1 MDQKRKMKRKYIR
14 LKTTLVF
21 IFIFLAVWCVIW
33 IINQSQERREKLK
46 ATYTAESTVSRV
58 ESQLSKY
65 LAESDLM
72 KQIVEKEY
80 DIDNEQFD
88 KLAELMQ
95 EDEDV
100 IEARELAED
109 GVVSRIY
116 PMEGN
121 EAAMGLDTLQN
132 PARKKEARLARLS
145 GEYTIAGPYELV
157 QGGTGA
163 LLFDP
168 AYITDQNG
176 EEKFWGFSILVM
188 NWDNFIQE
196 VELEKLEEAGYDYQI
211 WKKDLYTGEKIVID
225 ESENSNLNNSL
236 EVACSVPN
244 DTWYFEIVPENG
256 WITVS
261 QKVFGVIISI
271 ALAVMA
277 SVGYWQYKMRRYKDI
292 LHEEELEK
300 AAIEARMANE
310 AKTRFLFYMSHDI
323 RTPMNAIVG
332 FTALATTHIG
342 NTELVLDYLNKIHT
356 SSQHLLSLINDVLD
370 MSRIESGSVRIEY
383 TTVHLPDI
391 LHDLRTII
399 QGSVHSK
406 QQDLYIDTQDVIHE
420 DIITD
425 KLRLTQ
431 VLLNICSNAVKFTP
445 VGGMI
450 NIRVSEKPCRRD
462 GYITV
467 VFSVKDNGIGMS
479 REFRKHVFDSFSRE
493 HTVTENGIGGTG
505 LGMAI
510 TKNIVD
516 MMDGTIQVE
525 SETGKGT
532 EFTIMLECETSGE
545 TVKREPVPELKGAR
559 ALVVDDDAQ
568 TCMSVSRMLREIEM
582 TADWTTS
589 GKEAVLRAKEA
600 YEQNQEFKV
609 YIIDWLMPD
618 MNGIETVRRIR
629 MVVGKEY
636 PIIIL
641 TAYDWSDVEQEA
653 REAGVT
659 AFVSKPLFL
668 SELREVLMSQAQ
680 RELLKNEKQKDQA
693 KNRKSYAGKK
703 VLLVEDNELNREI
716 ATAIMKEM
724 GLEVDTAEDGTDAV
738 NIMSSAEG
746 RKYDLIFMDIQMPKM
761 DGYIATREIRTLN
774 NHKCANIPIIAMT
787 ANAFEEDRKKAVK
800 AGMNGHIA
808 KPISADVILENLDQ
822 IFEG

>member
-168 AYITDQNG
+168 AYITEQNG

-323 RTPMNAIVG
+323 RTPMNAIIG
-332 FTALATTHIG
+332 FADLLEKH
-342 NTELVLDYLNKIHT
+342 LDDKKRVIDYISKIKH
-356 SSQHLLSLINDVLD
+356 SSSFLLSLINYVLE
-370 MSRIESGSVRIEY
+370 MARIESGKATLKTETGDLKNLVNTLNDVFEPSIEEKKLQY
-383 TTVHLPDI
+383 TCNLKVENPYVHCDKTKLREI
-391 LHDLRTII
+391 LLNVISNSIKYTPEG
-399 QGSVHSK
+399 GSVTVDITEEGHDAEKKVSF
-406 QQDLYIDTQDVIHE
+406 YRFTIEDT
-420 DIITD
+420 
-425 KLRLTQ
+425 
-431 VLLNICSNAVKFTP
+431 
-445 VGGMI
+445 
-450 NIRVSEKPCRRD
+450 
-462 GYITV
+462 
-467 VFSVKDNGIGMS
+467 GIGMS
-479 REFRKHVFDSFSRE
+479 KEYLPHIFEEFSRE
-493 HTVTENGIGGTG
+493 NTSTESKVIGTG
-505 LGMAI
+505 LGLP
-510 TKNIVD
+510 IVKSLVD
-516 MMDGTIQVE
+516 LMGGTIEVS
-525 SETGKGT
+525 SEVTVGT
-532 EFTIMLECETSGE
+532 KT
-545 TVKREPVPELKGAR
+545 
-559 ALVVDDDAQ
+559 
-568 TCMSVSRMLREIEM
+568 
-582 TADWTTS
+582 
-589 GKEAVLRAKEA
+589 
-600 YEQNQEFKV
+600 
-609 YIIDWLMPD
+609 
-618 MNGIETVRRIR
+618 
-629 MVVGKEY
+629 
-636 PIIIL
+636 IIIL
-641 TAYDWSDVEQEA
+641 PFLVSEEECKNAVQEQQES
-653 REAGVT
+653 T
-659 AFVSKPLFL
+659 K
-668 SELREVLMSQAQ
+668 
-680 RELLKNEKQKDQA
+680 LLTLLI
-693 KNRKSYAGKK
+693 GKRI
-703 VLLVEDNELNREI
+703 LLAEDNELNAEI
-716 ATAIMKEM
+716 AITILEEE
-724 GLEVDTAEDGTDAV
+724 GLKVEWAEDGIKCLEMLKKVPEDY
-738 NIMSSAEG
+738 
-746 RKYDLIFMDIQMPKM
+746 YDMILMDIQMPNM
-761 DGYIATREIRTLN
+761 DGYRTTEEIRSLPD
-774 NHKCANIPIIAMT
+774 KRAQIPIVAMT
-787 ANAFEEDRKKAVK
+787 ANVFDEDKKKAYE
-800 AGMNGHIA
+800 AGMNGYIA
-808 KPISADVILENLDQ
+808 KPIDTKAIFSTLGEILQEKSEN
-822 IFEG
+822 

>member
-168 AYITDQNG
+168 AYITEQNG

-236 EVACSVPN
+236 EVACRVPH

-323 RTPMNAIVG
+323 RTPMNAIIG
-332 FTALATTHIG
+332 FADLLEKH
-342 NTELVLDYLNKIHT
+342 LDDKKRVIDYISKIKH
-356 SSQHLLSLINDVLD
+356 SSSFLLSLINYVLE
-370 MSRIESGSVRIEY
+370 MARIESGKATLKTETGDLKNLVNTLNDVFEPSIEEKKLQY
-383 TTVHLPDI
+383 TCNLKVENPYVHCDKTKLREI
-391 LHDLRTII
+391 LLNVISNSIKYTPEG
-399 QGSVHSK
+399 GSVTVDITEEGHDAEKKVSF
-406 QQDLYIDTQDVIHE
+406 YRFTIEDT
-420 DIITD
+420 
-425 KLRLTQ
+425 
-431 VLLNICSNAVKFTP
+431 
-445 VGGMI
+445 
-450 NIRVSEKPCRRD
+450 
-462 GYITV
+462 
-467 VFSVKDNGIGMS
+467 GIGMS
-479 REFRKHVFDSFSRE
+479 KEYLPHIFEEFSRE
-493 HTVTENGIGGTG
+493 NTSTESKVIGTG
-505 LGMAI
+505 LGLP
-510 TKNIVD
+510 IVKSLVD
-516 MMDGTIQVE
+516 LMGGTIEVS
-525 SETGKGT
+525 SEVTVGT
-532 EFTIMLECETSGE
+532 KT
-545 TVKREPVPELKGAR
+545 
-559 ALVVDDDAQ
+559 
-568 TCMSVSRMLREIEM
+568 
-582 TADWTTS
+582 
-589 GKEAVLRAKEA
+589 
-600 YEQNQEFKV
+600 
-609 YIIDWLMPD
+609 
-618 MNGIETVRRIR
+618 
-629 MVVGKEY
+629 
-636 PIIIL
+636 IIIL
-641 TAYDWSDVEQEA
+641 PFLVSEEECKNAVQEQQES
-653 REAGVT
+653 T
-659 AFVSKPLFL
+659 KLL
-668 SELREVLMSQAQ
+668 TLLMGK
-680 RELLKNEKQKDQA
+680 RILLA
-693 KNRKSYAGKK
+693 
-703 VLLVEDNELNREI
+703 EDNELNAEI
-716 ATAIMKEM
+716 AITILEEE
-724 GLEVDTAEDGTDAV
+724 GLKVEWAEDGIKCLEMLKKVPEDY
-738 NIMSSAEG
+738 
-746 RKYDLIFMDIQMPKM
+746 YDMILMDIQMPNM
-761 DGYIATREIRTLN
+761 DGYRTTEEIRSLPD
-774 NHKCANIPIIAMT
+774 KRAQIPIVAMT
-787 ANAFEEDRKKAVK
+787 ANVFDEDKKKAYE
-800 AGMNGHIA
+800 AGMNGYIA
-808 KPISADVILENLDQ
+808 KPIDTKAIFSTLGEILQEKSEN
-822 IFEG
+822 

>member
-196 VELEKLEEAGYDYQI
+196 VELEKLEEAGYGYQI
-211 WKKDLYTGEKIVID
+211 WKKDLYTGEKIIID

-323 RTPMNAIVG
+323 RTPMNAIIG
-332 FTALATTHIG
+332 FADLLEKH
-342 NTELVLDYLNKIHT
+342 LDDKKRVIDYISKIKH
-356 SSQHLLSLINDVLD
+356 SSSFLLSLINYVLE
-370 MSRIESGSVRIEY
+370 MARIESGKATLKTETGDLKNLVNTLNDVFEPSIEEKKLQY
-383 TTVHLPDI
+383 TCNLKVENPYVHCDKTKLREI
-391 LHDLRTII
+391 LLNVISNSIKYTPEG
-399 QGSVHSK
+399 GSVTVDITEEGHDAEKKVSF
-406 QQDLYIDTQDVIHE
+406 YRFTIEDT
-420 DIITD
+420 
-425 KLRLTQ
+425 
-431 VLLNICSNAVKFTP
+431 
-445 VGGMI
+445 
-450 NIRVSEKPCRRD
+450 
-462 GYITV
+462 
-467 VFSVKDNGIGMS
+467 GIGMS
-479 REFRKHVFDSFSRE
+479 KEYLPHIFEEFSRE
-493 HTVTENGIGGTG
+493 NTSTESKVIGTG
-505 LGMAI
+505 LGLP
-510 TKNIVD
+510 IVKSLVD
-516 MMDGTIQVE
+516 LMGGTIEVS
-525 SETGKGT
+525 SEVAVGT
-532 EFTIMLECETSGE
+532 KT
-545 TVKREPVPELKGAR
+545 
-559 ALVVDDDAQ
+559 
-568 TCMSVSRMLREIEM
+568 
-582 TADWTTS
+582 
-589 GKEAVLRAKEA
+589 
-600 YEQNQEFKV
+600 
-609 YIIDWLMPD
+609 
-618 MNGIETVRRIR
+618 
-629 MVVGKEY
+629 
-636 PIIIL
+636 IIIL
-641 TAYDWSDVEQEA
+641 PFLVSEEECKNAVQEQQES
-653 REAGVT
+653 T
-659 AFVSKPLFL
+659 KLL
-668 SELREVLMSQAQ
+668 TLLMGK
-680 RELLKNEKQKDQA
+680 RILLA
-693 KNRKSYAGKK
+693 
-703 VLLVEDNELNREI
+703 EDNELNAEI
-716 ATAIMKEM
+716 AITILEEE
-724 GLEVDTAEDGTDAV
+724 GLKVEWAEDGIKCLEMLKKVPEDY
-738 NIMSSAEG
+738 
-746 RKYDLIFMDIQMPKM
+746 YDMILMDIQMPNM
-761 DGYIATREIRTLN
+761 DGYRTTEEIRSLPD
-774 NHKCANIPIIAMT
+774 KRAQIPIVAMT
-787 ANAFEEDRKKAVK
+787 ANVFDEDKKKAYE
-800 AGMNGHIA
+800 AGMNGYIA
-808 KPISADVILENLDQ
+808 KPIDTKAIFSTLGEILQEKSEN
-822 IFEG
+822 

>member
-1 MDQKRKMKRKYIR
+1 MDQKRNMKRKYIR

-72 KQIVEKEY
+72 KRIVEKEY

-88 KLAELMQ
+88 RLAELMQ

-121 EAAMGLDTLQN
+121 EVAMGLDMLQN

-277 SVGYWQYKMRRYKDI
+277 SGGYWQYKMRRYKDI

-323 RTPMNAIVG
+323 RTPMNAIIG
-332 FTALATTHIG
+332 FADLLEKH
-342 NTELVLDYLNKIHT
+342 LDDKKRVIDYISKIKH
-356 SSQHLLSLINDVLD
+356 SSSFLLSLINYVLE
-370 MSRIESGSVRIEY
+370 MARIESGKATLKTETGDLKNLVNTLNDVFEPSIEEKKLQY
-383 TTVHLPDI
+383 TCNLKVENPYVHCDKTKLREI
-391 LHDLRTII
+391 LLNVISNSIKYTPEG
-399 QGSVHSK
+399 GSVTVDITEEGHDAEKKVSF
-406 QQDLYIDTQDVIHE
+406 YRFTIEDT
-420 DIITD
+420 
-425 KLRLTQ
+425 
-431 VLLNICSNAVKFTP
+431 
-445 VGGMI
+445 
-450 NIRVSEKPCRRD
+450 
-462 GYITV
+462 
-467 VFSVKDNGIGMS
+467 GIGMS
-479 REFRKHVFDSFSRE
+479 KEYLPHIFEEFSRE
-493 HTVTENGIGGTG
+493 NTSTESKVIGTG
-505 LGMAI
+505 LGLP
-510 TKNIVD
+510 IVKSLVD
-516 MMDGTIQVE
+516 LMGGTIEVS
-525 SETGKGT
+525 SEVAVGT
-532 EFTIMLECETSGE
+532 KT
-545 TVKREPVPELKGAR
+545 
-559 ALVVDDDAQ
+559 
-568 TCMSVSRMLREIEM
+568 
-582 TADWTTS
+582 
-589 GKEAVLRAKEA
+589 
-600 YEQNQEFKV
+600 
-609 YIIDWLMPD
+609 
-618 MNGIETVRRIR
+618 
-629 MVVGKEY
+629 
-636 PIIIL
+636 IIIL
-641 TAYDWSDVEQEA
+641 PFLVSEEEYKDAVQEQQESTKLLA
-653 REAGVT
+653 
-659 AFVSKPLFL
+659 L
-668 SELREVLMSQAQ
+668 LMGK
-680 RELLKNEKQKDQA
+680 RILLA
-693 KNRKSYAGKK
+693 
-703 VLLVEDNELNREI
+703 EDNELNAEI
-716 ATAIMKEM
+716 AFTILEEE
-724 GLEVDTAEDGTDAV
+724 GLKVEWAEDGIKCLEMIKKVPEDY
-738 NIMSSAEG
+738 
-746 RKYDLIFMDIQMPKM
+746 YDMILMDIQMPNM
-761 DGYIATREIRTLN
+761 DGYRTTEEIRSLPD
-774 NHKCANIPIIAMT
+774 KRAQIPIVAMT
-787 ANAFEEDRKKAVK
+787 ANVFDEDKKKAYE
-800 AGMNGHIA
+800 AGMNGYIA
-808 KPISADVILENLDQ
+808 KPIDTKAIFSTLGEILQEKSEN
-822 IFEG
+822 

>member
-72 KQIVEKEY
+72 KRIVEKEY

-121 EAAMGLDTLQN
+121 EAAMGLDMLQN

-323 RTPMNAIVG
+323 RTPMNAIIG
-332 FTALATTHIG
+332 FADLLEKH
-342 NTELVLDYLNKIHT
+342 LDDKKRVIDYISKIKH
-356 SSQHLLSLINDVLD
+356 SSSFLLSLINYVLE
-370 MSRIESGSVRIEY
+370 MARIESGKATLKTETGDLKNLVNTLNDVFEPSIEEKKLQY
-383 TTVHLPDI
+383 TCNLKVENPYVHCDKTKLREI
-391 LHDLRTII
+391 LLNVISNSIKYTPEG
-399 QGSVHSK
+399 GSVTVDITEEGHDAEKKVSF
-406 QQDLYIDTQDVIHE
+406 YRFTIEDT
-420 DIITD
+420 
-425 KLRLTQ
+425 
-431 VLLNICSNAVKFTP
+431 
-445 VGGMI
+445 
-450 NIRVSEKPCRRD
+450 
-462 GYITV
+462 
-467 VFSVKDNGIGMS
+467 GIGMS
-479 REFRKHVFDSFSRE
+479 KEYLPHIFEEFSRE
-493 HTVTENGIGGTG
+493 NTSTESKVIGTG
-505 LGMAI
+505 LGLP
-510 TKNIVD
+510 IVKSLVD
-516 MMDGTIQVE
+516 LMGGTIEVS
-525 SETGKGT
+525 SEVAVGT
-532 EFTIMLECETSGE
+532 KT
-545 TVKREPVPELKGAR
+545 
-559 ALVVDDDAQ
+559 
-568 TCMSVSRMLREIEM
+568 
-582 TADWTTS
+582 
-589 GKEAVLRAKEA
+589 
-600 YEQNQEFKV
+600 
-609 YIIDWLMPD
+609 
-618 MNGIETVRRIR
+618 
-629 MVVGKEY
+629 
-636 PIIIL
+636 IIIL
-641 TAYDWSDVEQEA
+641 PFLVSEEECKDAVQEQQESMKLLA
-653 REAGVT
+653 
-659 AFVSKPLFL
+659 L
-668 SELREVLMSQAQ
+668 LMGK
-680 RELLKNEKQKDQA
+680 RILLA
-693 KNRKSYAGKK
+693 
-703 VLLVEDNELNREI
+703 EDNELNAEI
-716 ATAIMKEM
+716 AITILEEE
-724 GLEVDTAEDGTDAV
+724 GLKVEWAEDGIKCLEMLKKVPEDY
-738 NIMSSAEG
+738 
-746 RKYDLIFMDIQMPKM
+746 YDMILMDIQMPNM
-761 DGYIATREIRTLN
+761 DGYRTTEEIKSLPDKR
-774 NHKCANIPIIAMT
+774 AQIPIVAMT
-787 ANAFEEDRKKAVK
+787 ANVFDEDKKKAYE
-800 AGMNGHIA
+800 AGMNGYIA
-808 KPISADVILENLDQ
+808 KPIDTKAIFSTLGEILQEKSEN
-822 IFEG
+822 

>member
-168 AYITDQNG
+168 AYIMDQNG

-323 RTPMNAIVG
+323 RTPMNAIIG
-332 FTALATTHIG
+332 FADLLEKH
-342 NTELVLDYLNKIHT
+342 LDDKKRVIDYISKIKH
-356 SSQHLLSLINDVLD
+356 SSSFLLSLINYVLE
-370 MSRIESGSVRIEY
+370 MARIESGKATLKTETGDLKNLVNTLNDVFEPSIEEKKLQY
-383 TTVHLPDI
+383 TCNLKVENPYVHCDKTKLREI
-391 LHDLRTII
+391 LLNVISNSIKYTPEG
-399 QGSVHSK
+399 GSVTVDITEEGHDAEKKVSF
-406 QQDLYIDTQDVIHE
+406 YRFTIEDT
-420 DIITD
+420 
-425 KLRLTQ
+425 
-431 VLLNICSNAVKFTP
+431 
-445 VGGMI
+445 
-450 NIRVSEKPCRRD
+450 
-462 GYITV
+462 
-467 VFSVKDNGIGMS
+467 GIGMS
-479 REFRKHVFDSFSRE
+479 KEYLPHIFEEFSRE
-493 HTVTENGIGGTG
+493 NTSTESKVIGTG
-505 LGMAI
+505 LGLP
-510 TKNIVD
+510 IVKSLVD
-516 MMDGTIQVE
+516 LMGGTIEVS
-525 SETGKGT
+525 SEVTVGT
-532 EFTIMLECETSGE
+532 KT
-545 TVKREPVPELKGAR
+545 
-559 ALVVDDDAQ
+559 
-568 TCMSVSRMLREIEM
+568 
-582 TADWTTS
+582 
-589 GKEAVLRAKEA
+589 
-600 YEQNQEFKV
+600 
-609 YIIDWLMPD
+609 
-618 MNGIETVRRIR
+618 
-629 MVVGKEY
+629 
-636 PIIIL
+636 IIIL
-641 TAYDWSDVEQEA
+641 PFLVSEEECKNAVQEQQES
-653 REAGVT
+653 T
-659 AFVSKPLFL
+659 KLL
-668 SELREVLMSQAQ
+668 TLLMGK
-680 RELLKNEKQKDQA
+680 RILLA
-693 KNRKSYAGKK
+693 
-703 VLLVEDNELNREI
+703 EDNELNAEI
-716 ATAIMKEM
+716 AITILEEE
-724 GLEVDTAEDGTDAV
+724 GLKVEWAEDGIKCLEMLKKVPEDY
-738 NIMSSAEG
+738 
-746 RKYDLIFMDIQMPKM
+746 YDMILMDIQMPNM
-761 DGYIATREIRTLN
+761 DGYRTTEEIRSLPD
-774 NHKCANIPIIAMT
+774 KRAQIPIVAMT
-787 ANAFEEDRKKAVK
+787 ANVFDEDKKKAYE
-800 AGMNGHIA
+800 AGMNGYIA
-808 KPISADVILENLDQ
+808 KPIDTKAIFSTLGEILQEKSEN
-822 IFEG
+822 

>member
-121 EAAMGLDTLQN
+121 EAAMGLDMLQN

-196 VELEKLEEAGYDYQI
+196 VELEKLEEAGYGYQI
-211 WKKDLYTGEKIVID
+211 WKKDLYTGEKIIID

-323 RTPMNAIVG
+323 RTPMNAIIG
-332 FTALATTHIG
+332 FADLLEKH
-342 NTELVLDYLNKIHT
+342 LDDKKRVIDYISKIKH
-356 SSQHLLSLINDVLD
+356 SSSFLLSLINYVLE
-370 MSRIESGSVRIEY
+370 MARIESGKATLKTETGDLKNLVNTLNDVFEPSIEEKKLQY
-383 TTVHLPDI
+383 TCNLKVENPYVHCDKTKLREI
-391 LHDLRTII
+391 LLNVISNSIKYTPEG
-399 QGSVHSK
+399 GSVTVDITEEGHDAEKKVSF
-406 QQDLYIDTQDVIHE
+406 YRFTIEDT
-420 DIITD
+420 
-425 KLRLTQ
+425 
-431 VLLNICSNAVKFTP
+431 
-445 VGGMI
+445 
-450 NIRVSEKPCRRD
+450 
-462 GYITV
+462 
-467 VFSVKDNGIGMS
+467 GIGMS
-479 REFRKHVFDSFSRE
+479 KEYLPHIFEEFSRE
-493 HTVTENGIGGTG
+493 NTSTESKVIGTG
-505 LGMAI
+505 LGLP
-510 TKNIVD
+510 IVKSLVD
-516 MMDGTIQVE
+516 LMGGTIEVS
-525 SETGKGT
+525 SEVTVGT
-532 EFTIMLECETSGE
+532 KT
-545 TVKREPVPELKGAR
+545 
-559 ALVVDDDAQ
+559 
-568 TCMSVSRMLREIEM
+568 
-582 TADWTTS
+582 
-589 GKEAVLRAKEA
+589 
-600 YEQNQEFKV
+600 
-609 YIIDWLMPD
+609 
-618 MNGIETVRRIR
+618 
-629 MVVGKEY
+629 
-636 PIIIL
+636 IIIL
-641 TAYDWSDVEQEA
+641 PFLVSEEECKNAVQEQQES
-653 REAGVT
+653 T
-659 AFVSKPLFL
+659 KLL
-668 SELREVLMSQAQ
+668 TLLMGK
-680 RELLKNEKQKDQA
+680 RILLA
-693 KNRKSYAGKK
+693 
-703 VLLVEDNELNREI
+703 EDNELNAEI
-716 ATAIMKEM
+716 AITILEEE
-724 GLEVDTAEDGTDAV
+724 GLKVEWAEDGIKCLEMLKKVPEDY
-738 NIMSSAEG
+738 
-746 RKYDLIFMDIQMPKM
+746 YDMILMDIQMPNM
-761 DGYIATREIRTLN
+761 DGYRTTEEIRSLPD
-774 NHKCANIPIIAMT
+774 KRAQIPIVAMT
-787 ANAFEEDRKKAVK
+787 ANVFDEDKKKAYE
-800 AGMNGHIA
+800 AGMNGYIA
-808 KPISADVILENLDQ
+808 KPIDTKAIFSTLGEILQEKSEN
-822 IFEG
+822 

>member
-72 KQIVEKEY
+72 KRIVEKEY

-121 EAAMGLDTLQN
+121 EAAMGLDMLQN

-323 RTPMNAIVG
+323 RTPMNAIIG
-332 FTALATTHIG
+332 FADLLEKH
-342 NTELVLDYLNKIHT
+342 LDDKKRVIDYISKIKH
-356 SSQHLLSLINDVLD
+356 SSSFLLSLINYVLE
-370 MSRIESGSVRIEY
+370 MARIESGKATLKTETGDLKNLVNTLNDVFEPSIEEKKLQY
-383 TTVHLPDI
+383 TCNLKVENPYVHCDKTKLREI
-391 LHDLRTII
+391 LLNVISNSIKYTPEG
-399 QGSVHSK
+399 GSVTVDITEEGHDAEKKVSF
-406 QQDLYIDTQDVIHE
+406 YRFTIEDT
-420 DIITD
+420 
-425 KLRLTQ
+425 
-431 VLLNICSNAVKFTP
+431 
-445 VGGMI
+445 
-450 NIRVSEKPCRRD
+450 
-462 GYITV
+462 
-467 VFSVKDNGIGMS
+467 GIGMS
-479 REFRKHVFDSFSRE
+479 KEYLPHIFEEFSRE
-493 HTVTENGIGGTG
+493 NTSTESKVIGTG
-505 LGMAI
+505 LGLP
-510 TKNIVD
+510 IVKSLVD
-516 MMDGTIQVE
+516 LMGGTIEVS
-525 SETGKGT
+525 SEVAVGT
-532 EFTIMLECETSGE
+532 KT
-545 TVKREPVPELKGAR
+545 
-559 ALVVDDDAQ
+559 
-568 TCMSVSRMLREIEM
+568 
-582 TADWTTS
+582 
-589 GKEAVLRAKEA
+589 
-600 YEQNQEFKV
+600 
-609 YIIDWLMPD
+609 
-618 MNGIETVRRIR
+618 
-629 MVVGKEY
+629 
-636 PIIIL
+636 IIIL
-641 TAYDWSDVEQEA
+641 PFLVSEEECKDAVQEQQESTKLLA
-653 REAGVT
+653 
-659 AFVSKPLFL
+659 L
-668 SELREVLMSQAQ
+668 LMGK
-680 RELLKNEKQKDQA
+680 RILLA
-693 KNRKSYAGKK
+693 
-703 VLLVEDNELNREI
+703 EDNELNAEI
-716 ATAIMKEM
+716 AITILDEE
-724 GLEVDTAEDGTDAV
+724 GLKVEWAEDGIKCLEMLKKVPEDY
-738 NIMSSAEG
+738 
-746 RKYDLIFMDIQMPKM
+746 YDMILMDIQMPNM
-761 DGYIATREIRTLN
+761 DGYRTTEEIRSLPD
-774 NHKCANIPIIAMT
+774 KRAQIPIVAMT
-787 ANAFEEDRKKAVK
+787 ANVFDEDKKKAYE
-800 AGMNGHIA
+800 AGMNGYIA
-808 KPISADVILENLDQ
+808 KPIDTKAIFSTLGEILQEKSEN
-822 IFEG
+822 

>member
-323 RTPMNAIVG
+323 RTPMNAIIG
-332 FTALATTHIG
+332 FADLLEKH
-342 NTELVLDYLNKIHT
+342 LDDKKRVIDYISKIKH
-356 SSQHLLSLINDVLD
+356 SSSFLLSLINYVLE
-370 MSRIESGSVRIEY
+370 MARIESGKATLKTETGDLKNLVNTLNDVFEPSIEEKKLQY
-383 TTVHLPDI
+383 TCNLKVENPYVHCDKTKLREI
-391 LHDLRTII
+391 LLNVISNSIKYTPEG
-399 QGSVHSK
+399 GSVTVDITEEGHDAEKKVSF
-406 QQDLYIDTQDVIHE
+406 YRFTIEDT
-420 DIITD
+420 
-425 KLRLTQ
+425 
-431 VLLNICSNAVKFTP
+431 
-445 VGGMI
+445 
-450 NIRVSEKPCRRD
+450 
-462 GYITV
+462 
-467 VFSVKDNGIGMS
+467 GIGMS
-479 REFRKHVFDSFSRE
+479 KEYLPHIFEEFSRE
-493 HTVTENGIGGTG
+493 NTSTESKVIGTG
-505 LGMAI
+505 LGLP
-510 TKNIVD
+510 IVKSLVD
-516 MMDGTIQVE
+516 LMGGTIEVS
-525 SETGKGT
+525 SEVTVGT
-532 EFTIMLECETSGE
+532 KT
-545 TVKREPVPELKGAR
+545 
-559 ALVVDDDAQ
+559 
-568 TCMSVSRMLREIEM
+568 
-582 TADWTTS
+582 
-589 GKEAVLRAKEA
+589 
-600 YEQNQEFKV
+600 
-609 YIIDWLMPD
+609 
-618 MNGIETVRRIR
+618 
-629 MVVGKEY
+629 
-636 PIIIL
+636 IIIL
-641 TAYDWSDVEQEA
+641 PFLVSEEECKDAVQEQQESMKLLA
-653 REAGVT
+653 
-659 AFVSKPLFL
+659 L
-668 SELREVLMSQAQ
+668 LMGK
-680 RELLKNEKQKDQA
+680 RILLA
-693 KNRKSYAGKK
+693 
-703 VLLVEDNELNREI
+703 EDNELNAEI
-716 ATAIMKEM
+716 AITILEEE
-724 GLEVDTAEDGTDAV
+724 GLKVEWAEDGIKCLEMLKKVPEDY
-738 NIMSSAEG
+738 
-746 RKYDLIFMDIQMPKM
+746 YDMILMDIQMPNM
-761 DGYIATREIRTLN
+761 DGYRTTEEIKSLPDKR
-774 NHKCANIPIIAMT
+774 AQIPIVAMT
-787 ANAFEEDRKKAVK
+787 ANVFDEDKKKAYE
-800 AGMNGHIA
+800 AGMNGYIA
-808 KPISADVILENLDQ
+808 KPIDTKAIFSTLGEILQEKSEN
-822 IFEG
+822 

>member
-72 KQIVEKEY
+72 KRIVEKEY

-121 EAAMGLDTLQN
+121 EAAMGLDMLQN

-292 LHEEELEK
+292 LHEEKLEK

-323 RTPMNAIVG
+323 RTPMNAIIG
-332 FTALATTHIG
+332 FADLLEKH
-342 NTELVLDYLNKIHT
+342 LDDKKRVIDYISKIKH
-356 SSQHLLSLINDVLD
+356 SSSFLLSLINYVLE
-370 MSRIESGSVRIEY
+370 MARIESGKATLKTETGDLKNLVNTLNDVFEPSIEEKKLQY
-383 TTVHLPDI
+383 TCNLKVENPYVHCDKTKLREI
-391 LHDLRTII
+391 LLNVISNSIKYTPEG
-399 QGSVHSK
+399 GSVTVDITEEGHDAEKKVSF
-406 QQDLYIDTQDVIHE
+406 YRFTIEDT
-420 DIITD
+420 
-425 KLRLTQ
+425 
-431 VLLNICSNAVKFTP
+431 
-445 VGGMI
+445 
-450 NIRVSEKPCRRD
+450 
-462 GYITV
+462 
-467 VFSVKDNGIGMS
+467 GIGMS
-479 REFRKHVFDSFSRE
+479 KEYLPHIFEEFSRE
-493 HTVTENGIGGTG
+493 NTSTESKVIGTG
-505 LGMAI
+505 LGLP
-510 TKNIVD
+510 IVKSLVD
-516 MMDGTIQVE
+516 LMGGTIEVS
-525 SETGKGT
+525 SEVTVGT
-532 EFTIMLECETSGE
+532 KT
-545 TVKREPVPELKGAR
+545 
-559 ALVVDDDAQ
+559 
-568 TCMSVSRMLREIEM
+568 
-582 TADWTTS
+582 
-589 GKEAVLRAKEA
+589 
-600 YEQNQEFKV
+600 
-609 YIIDWLMPD
+609 
-618 MNGIETVRRIR
+618 
-629 MVVGKEY
+629 
-636 PIIIL
+636 IIIL
-641 TAYDWSDVEQEA
+641 PFLVSEEECKDAVQEQQESTKLLA
-653 REAGVT
+653 
-659 AFVSKPLFL
+659 L
-668 SELREVLMSQAQ
+668 LMGK
-680 RELLKNEKQKDQA
+680 RILLA
-693 KNRKSYAGKK
+693 
-703 VLLVEDNELNREI
+703 EDNELNAEI
-716 ATAIMKEM
+716 AITILEEE
-724 GLEVDTAEDGTDAV
+724 GLKVEWAEDGIKCLEMLKKVPEDY
-738 NIMSSAEG
+738 
-746 RKYDLIFMDIQMPKM
+746 YDMILMDIQMPNM
-761 DGYIATREIRTLN
+761 DGYRTTEEIRSLTD
-774 NHKCANIPIIAMT
+774 KRAQIPIVAMT
-787 ANAFEEDRKKAVK
+787 ANVFDEDKKKAYE
-800 AGMNGHIA
+800 AGMNGYIA
-808 KPISADVILENLDQ
+808 KPIDTKAIFSTLGEILQEKSEN
-822 IFEG
+822 

>member
-72 KQIVEKEY
+72 KRIVEKEY

-121 EAAMGLDTLQN
+121 EAAMGLDMLQN

-310 AKTRFLFYMSHDI
+310 AKTRFLFNMSHDI
-323 RTPMNAIVG
+323 RTPINAIIG
-332 FTALATTHIG
+332 FADLLEKH
-342 NTELVLDYLNKIHT
+342 LDDKKRVLDYISKIKH
-356 SSQHLLSLINDVLD
+356 SSSFLLSLINYVLE
-370 MSRIESGSVRIEY
+370 MARIESGKATLKTETGDLKNLVNTLNDVFEPSIEEKKLQY
-383 TTVHLPDI
+383 TCNLKVENPYVHCDKTKLREI
-391 LHDLRTII
+391 LLNVISNSIKYTPEG
-399 QGSVHSK
+399 GSVTVDITEEGHDAEKKVSF
-406 QQDLYIDTQDVIHE
+406 YRFTIEDT
-420 DIITD
+420 
-425 KLRLTQ
+425 
-431 VLLNICSNAVKFTP
+431 
-445 VGGMI
+445 
-450 NIRVSEKPCRRD
+450 
-462 GYITV
+462 
-467 VFSVKDNGIGMS
+467 GIGMS
-479 REFRKHVFDSFSRE
+479 KEYLPHIFEEFSRE
-493 HTVTENGIGGTG
+493 HTSTESKVIGTG
-505 LGMAI
+505 LGLP
-510 TKNIVD
+510 IVKSLVD
-516 MMDGTIQVE
+516 LMGGTIEVS
-525 SETGKGT
+525 SEVAVGT
-532 EFTIMLECETSGE
+532 KT
-545 TVKREPVPELKGAR
+545 
-559 ALVVDDDAQ
+559 
-568 TCMSVSRMLREIEM
+568 
-582 TADWTTS
+582 
-589 GKEAVLRAKEA
+589 
-600 YEQNQEFKV
+600 
-609 YIIDWLMPD
+609 
-618 MNGIETVRRIR
+618 
-629 MVVGKEY
+629 
-636 PIIIL
+636 IIIL
-641 TAYDWSDVEQEA
+641 PFLVSEEECKDAVQEQQESTKLLA
-653 REAGVT
+653 
-659 AFVSKPLFL
+659 L
-668 SELREVLMSQAQ
+668 LMGK
-680 RELLKNEKQKDQA
+680 RILLA
-693 KNRKSYAGKK
+693 
-703 VLLVEDNELNREI
+703 EDNELNAEI
-716 ATAIMKEM
+716 AITILEEE
-724 GLEVDTAEDGTDAV
+724 GLKVEWAEDGIKCLEMIKKVPEDY
-738 NIMSSAEG
+738 
-746 RKYDLIFMDIQMPKM
+746 YDMILMDIQMPNM
-761 DGYIATREIRTLN
+761 DGYRTTEEIRSLPD
-774 NHKCANIPIIAMT
+774 KRAQIPIVAMT
-787 ANAFEEDRKKAVK
+787 ANVFDEDKKKAYE
-800 AGMNGHIA
+800 AGMNGYIA
-808 KPISADVILENLDQ
+808 KPIDTKAIFSTLGEILQEKSEN
-822 IFEG
+822 

>member
-72 KQIVEKEY
+72 KRIVEKEY

-121 EAAMGLDTLQN
+121 EAAMGLDMFQN

-310 AKTRFLFYMSHDI
+310 AKTRFLFNMSHDI
-323 RTPMNAIVG
+323 RTPINAIIG
-332 FTALATTHIG
+332 FADLLEKH
-342 NTELVLDYLNKIHT
+342 LDDKKRVLDYISKIKH
-356 SSQHLLSLINDVLD
+356 SSSFLLSLINYVLE
-370 MSRIESGSVRIEY
+370 MARIESGKATLKTETGDLKNLVNTLNDVFEPSIEEKKLQY
-383 TTVHLPDI
+383 TCNLKVENPYVHCDKTKLREI
-391 LHDLRTII
+391 LLNVISNSIKYTPEG
-399 QGSVHSK
+399 GSVTVDITEEGHDAEKKVSF
-406 QQDLYIDTQDVIHE
+406 YRFTIEDT
-420 DIITD
+420 
-425 KLRLTQ
+425 
-431 VLLNICSNAVKFTP
+431 
-445 VGGMI
+445 
-450 NIRVSEKPCRRD
+450 
-462 GYITV
+462 
-467 VFSVKDNGIGMS
+467 GIGMS
-479 REFRKHVFDSFSRE
+479 KEYLPHIFEEFSRE
-493 HTVTENGIGGTG
+493 HTSTESKVIGTG
-505 LGMAI
+505 LGLP
-510 TKNIVD
+510 IVKSLVD
-516 MMDGTIQVE
+516 LMGGTIEVS
-525 SETGKGT
+525 SEVTVGT
-532 EFTIMLECETSGE
+532 KT
-545 TVKREPVPELKGAR
+545 
-559 ALVVDDDAQ
+559 
-568 TCMSVSRMLREIEM
+568 
-582 TADWTTS
+582 
-589 GKEAVLRAKEA
+589 
-600 YEQNQEFKV
+600 
-609 YIIDWLMPD
+609 
-618 MNGIETVRRIR
+618 
-629 MVVGKEY
+629 
-636 PIIIL
+636 IIIL
-641 TAYDWSDVEQEA
+641 PFLVSEEECKNAVQEQQESTKLLA
-653 REAGVT
+653 
-659 AFVSKPLFL
+659 L
-668 SELREVLMSQAQ
+668 LMGK
-680 RELLKNEKQKDQA
+680 RILLA
-693 KNRKSYAGKK
+693 
-703 VLLVEDNELNREI
+703 EDNELNAEI
-716 ATAIMKEM
+716 AITILEEE
-724 GLEVDTAEDGTDAV
+724 GLKVEWAEDGIKCLEMLKKVPEDY
-738 NIMSSAEG
+738 
-746 RKYDLIFMDIQMPKM
+746 YDMILMDIQMPNM
-761 DGYIATREIRTLN
+761 DGYRTTEEIRSLPD
-774 NHKCANIPIIAMT
+774 KRAQIPIVAMT
-787 ANAFEEDRKKAVK
+787 ANVFDEDKKKAYE
-800 AGMNGHIA
+800 AGMNGYIA
-808 KPISADVILENLDQ
+808 KPIDTKAIFSTLGEILQEKSEN
-822 IFEG
+822 

>member
-168 AYITDQNG
+168 AYITEQNG

-323 RTPMNAIVG
+323 RTPMNAIIG
-332 FTALATTHIG
+332 FADLLEKH
-342 NTELVLDYLNKIHT
+342 LDDKKRVIDYISKIKH
-356 SSQHLLSLINDVLD
+356 SSSFLLSLINYVLE
-370 MSRIESGSVRIEY
+370 MARIESGKATLKTETGDLKNLVNTLNDVFEPSIEEKKLQY
-383 TTVHLPDI
+383 TCNLKVENPYVNCDKTKLREI
-391 LHDLRTII
+391 LLNVISNSIKYTPEG
-399 QGSVHSK
+399 GSVTVDITEEGHDAEKKVSF
-406 QQDLYIDTQDVIHE
+406 YRFTIEDT
-420 DIITD
+420 
-425 KLRLTQ
+425 
-431 VLLNICSNAVKFTP
+431 
-445 VGGMI
+445 
-450 NIRVSEKPCRRD
+450 
-462 GYITV
+462 
-467 VFSVKDNGIGMS
+467 GIGMS
-479 REFRKHVFDSFSRE
+479 KEYLPHIFEEFSRE
-493 HTVTENGIGGTG
+493 NTSTESKVIGTG
-505 LGMAI
+505 LGLP
-510 TKNIVD
+510 IVKSLVD
-516 MMDGTIQVE
+516 LMGGTIEVS
-525 SETGKGT
+525 SEVTVGT
-532 EFTIMLECETSGE
+532 KT
-545 TVKREPVPELKGAR
+545 
-559 ALVVDDDAQ
+559 
-568 TCMSVSRMLREIEM
+568 
-582 TADWTTS
+582 
-589 GKEAVLRAKEA
+589 
-600 YEQNQEFKV
+600 
-609 YIIDWLMPD
+609 
-618 MNGIETVRRIR
+618 
-629 MVVGKEY
+629 
-636 PIIIL
+636 IIIL
-641 TAYDWSDVEQEA
+641 PFLVSEEECKNAVQEQQES
-653 REAGVT
+653 T
-659 AFVSKPLFL
+659 KLL
-668 SELREVLMSQAQ
+668 TLLMGK
-680 RELLKNEKQKDQA
+680 RILLA
-693 KNRKSYAGKK
+693 
-703 VLLVEDNELNREI
+703 EDNELNAEI
-716 ATAIMKEM
+716 AITILEEE
-724 GLEVDTAEDGTDAV
+724 GLKVEWAEDGIKCLEMLKKVPEDY
-738 NIMSSAEG
+738 
-746 RKYDLIFMDIQMPKM
+746 YDMILMDIQMPNM
-761 DGYIATREIRTLN
+761 DGYRTTEEIRSLPD
-774 NHKCANIPIIAMT
+774 KRAQIPIVAMT
-787 ANAFEEDRKKAVK
+787 ANVFDEDKKKAYE
-800 AGMNGHIA
+800 AGMNGYIA
-808 KPISADVILENLDQ
+808 KPIDTKAIFSTLGEILQEKSEN
-822 IFEG
+822 

>member
-72 KQIVEKEY
+72 KRIVEKEY

-121 EAAMGLDTLQN
+121 EAAMGLDMLQN

-323 RTPMNAIVG
+323 RTPMNAIIG
-332 FTALATTHIG
+332 FADLLEKH
-342 NTELVLDYLNKIHT
+342 LDDKKRVIDYISKIKH
-356 SSQHLLSLINDVLD
+356 SSSFLLSLINYVLE
-370 MSRIESGSVRIEY
+370 MARIESGKATLKTETGDLKNLVNTLNDVFEPSIEEKKLQY
-383 TTVHLPDI
+383 TCNLKVENPYVHCDKTKLREI
-391 LHDLRTII
+391 LLNVISNSIKYTPEG
-399 QGSVHSK
+399 GSVTVDITEEGHDAEKKVSF
-406 QQDLYIDTQDVIHE
+406 YRFTIEDT
-420 DIITD
+420 
-425 KLRLTQ
+425 
-431 VLLNICSNAVKFTP
+431 
-445 VGGMI
+445 
-450 NIRVSEKPCRRD
+450 
-462 GYITV
+462 
-467 VFSVKDNGIGMS
+467 GIGMS
-479 REFRKHVFDSFSRE
+479 KEYLPHIFEEFSRE
-493 HTVTENGIGGTG
+493 NTSTESKVIGTG
-505 LGMAI
+505 LGLP
-510 TKNIVD
+510 IVKSLVD
-516 MMDGTIQVE
+516 LMGGTIEVS
-525 SETGKGT
+525 SEVTVGT
-532 EFTIMLECETSGE
+532 KT
-545 TVKREPVPELKGAR
+545 
-559 ALVVDDDAQ
+559 
-568 TCMSVSRMLREIEM
+568 
-582 TADWTTS
+582 
-589 GKEAVLRAKEA
+589 
-600 YEQNQEFKV
+600 
-609 YIIDWLMPD
+609 
-618 MNGIETVRRIR
+618 
-629 MVVGKEY
+629 
-636 PIIIL
+636 IIIL
-641 TAYDWSDVEQEA
+641 PFLVSEEECKNAVQEQQES
-653 REAGVT
+653 T
-659 AFVSKPLFL
+659 KLL
-668 SELREVLMSQAQ
+668 TLLMGK
-680 RELLKNEKQKDQA
+680 RILLA
-693 KNRKSYAGKK
+693 
-703 VLLVEDNELNREI
+703 EDNELNAEI
-716 ATAIMKEM
+716 AITILEEE
-724 GLEVDTAEDGTDAV
+724 GLKVEWAEDGIKCLEMLKKVPEDY
-738 NIMSSAEG
+738 
-746 RKYDLIFMDIQMPKM
+746 YDMILMDIQMPNM
-761 DGYIATREIRTLN
+761 DGYRTTEEIRSLPD
-774 NHKCANIPIIAMT
+774 KRAQIPIVAMT
-787 ANAFEEDRKKAVK
+787 ANVFDEDKKKAYE
-800 AGMNGHIA
+800 AGMNGYIA
-808 KPISADVILENLDQ
+808 KPIDTKAIFSTLGEILQEKSEN
-822 IFEG
+822 

>member
-72 KQIVEKEY
+72 KRIVEKEY

-88 KLAELMQ
+88 RLAELMQ

-168 AYITDQNG
+168 AYITEQNG

-323 RTPMNAIVG
+323 RTPMNAIIG
-332 FTALATTHIG
+332 FADLLEKH
-342 NTELVLDYLNKIHT
+342 LDDKKRVIDYISKIKH
-356 SSQHLLSLINDVLD
+356 SSSFLLSLINYVLE
-370 MSRIESGSVRIEY
+370 MARIESGKATLKTETGDLKNLVNTLNDVFEPSIEEKKLQY
-383 TTVHLPDI
+383 TCNLKVENPYVHCDKTKLREI
-391 LHDLRTII
+391 LLNVISNSIKYTPEG
-399 QGSVHSK
+399 GSVTVDITEEGHDAEKKVSF
-406 QQDLYIDTQDVIHE
+406 YRFTIEDT
-420 DIITD
+420 
-425 KLRLTQ
+425 
-431 VLLNICSNAVKFTP
+431 
-445 VGGMI
+445 
-450 NIRVSEKPCRRD
+450 
-462 GYITV
+462 
-467 VFSVKDNGIGMS
+467 GIGMS
-479 REFRKHVFDSFSRE
+479 KEYLPHIFEEFSRE
-493 HTVTENGIGGTG
+493 NTSTESKVIGTG
-505 LGMAI
+505 LGLP
-510 TKNIVD
+510 IVKSLVD
-516 MMDGTIQVE
+516 LMGGTIEVS
-525 SETGKGT
+525 SEVAVGT
-532 EFTIMLECETSGE
+532 KT
-545 TVKREPVPELKGAR
+545 
-559 ALVVDDDAQ
+559 
-568 TCMSVSRMLREIEM
+568 
-582 TADWTTS
+582 
-589 GKEAVLRAKEA
+589 
-600 YEQNQEFKV
+600 
-609 YIIDWLMPD
+609 
-618 MNGIETVRRIR
+618 
-629 MVVGKEY
+629 
-636 PIIIL
+636 IIIL
-641 TAYDWSDVEQEA
+641 PFLVSEEECKDAVQEQQES
-653 REAGVT
+653 T
-659 AFVSKPLFL
+659 KLL
-668 SELREVLMSQAQ
+668 TLLMGK
-680 RELLKNEKQKDQA
+680 RILLA
-693 KNRKSYAGKK
+693 
-703 VLLVEDNELNREI
+703 EDNELNAEI
-716 ATAIMKEM
+716 AITILEEE
-724 GLEVDTAEDGTDAV
+724 GLKVEWAEDGIKCLEMLKKVPEDY
-738 NIMSSAEG
+738 
-746 RKYDLIFMDIQMPKM
+746 YDMILMDIQMPNM
-761 DGYIATREIRTLN
+761 DGYRTTEEIRSLPD
-774 NHKCANIPIIAMT
+774 KRAQIPIVAMT
-787 ANAFEEDRKKAVK
+787 ANVFDEDKKKAYE
-800 AGMNGHIA
+800 AGMNGYIA
-808 KPISADVILENLDQ
+808 KPIDTKAIFSTLGEILQEKSEN
-822 IFEG
+822 

>member
-72 KQIVEKEY
+72 KRIVEKEY

-121 EAAMGLDTLQN
+121 EAAMGLDMLQN

-310 AKTRFLFYMSHDI
+310 AKTRFLFNMSHDI
-323 RTPMNAIVG
+323 RTPINAIIG
-332 FTALATTHIG
+332 FADLLEKH
-342 NTELVLDYLNKIHT
+342 LDDKKRVLDYISKIKH
-356 SSQHLLSLINDVLD
+356 SSSFLLSLINYVLE
-370 MSRIESGSVRIEY
+370 MARIESGKATLKTETGDLKNLVNTLNDVFEPSIEEKKLQY
-383 TTVHLPDI
+383 TCNLKVENPYVHCDKTKLREI
-391 LHDLRTII
+391 LLNVISNSIKYTPEG
-399 QGSVHSK
+399 GSVTVDITEEGHDAEKKVSF
-406 QQDLYIDTQDVIHE
+406 YRFTIEDT
-420 DIITD
+420 
-425 KLRLTQ
+425 
-431 VLLNICSNAVKFTP
+431 
-445 VGGMI
+445 
-450 NIRVSEKPCRRD
+450 
-462 GYITV
+462 
-467 VFSVKDNGIGMS
+467 GIGMS
-479 REFRKHVFDSFSRE
+479 KEYLPHIFEEFSRE
-493 HTVTENGIGGTG
+493 NTSTESKVIGTG
-505 LGMAI
+505 LGLP
-510 TKNIVD
+510 IVKSLVD
-516 MMDGTIQVE
+516 LMGGTIEVS
-525 SETGKGT
+525 SEVAVGT
-532 EFTIMLECETSGE
+532 KT
-545 TVKREPVPELKGAR
+545 
-559 ALVVDDDAQ
+559 
-568 TCMSVSRMLREIEM
+568 
-582 TADWTTS
+582 
-589 GKEAVLRAKEA
+589 
-600 YEQNQEFKV
+600 
-609 YIIDWLMPD
+609 
-618 MNGIETVRRIR
+618 
-629 MVVGKEY
+629 
-636 PIIIL
+636 IIIL
-641 TAYDWSDVEQEA
+641 PFLVSEEECKDAVQEQQESTKLLA
-653 REAGVT
+653 
-659 AFVSKPLFL
+659 L
-668 SELREVLMSQAQ
+668 LMGK
-680 RELLKNEKQKDQA
+680 RILLA
-693 KNRKSYAGKK
+693 
-703 VLLVEDNELNREI
+703 EDNELNAEI
-716 ATAIMKEM
+716 AITILEEE
-724 GLEVDTAEDGTDAV
+724 GLKVEWAEDGIKCLEMIKKVPEDY
-738 NIMSSAEG
+738 
-746 RKYDLIFMDIQMPKM
+746 YDMILMDIQMPNM
-761 DGYIATREIRTLN
+761 DGYRTTEEIRSLPD
-774 NHKCANIPIIAMT
+774 KRAQIPIVAMT
-787 ANAFEEDRKKAVK
+787 ANVFDEDKKKAYE
-800 AGMNGHIA
+800 AGMNGYIA
-808 KPISADVILENLDQ
+808 KPIDTKAIFSTLGEILQEKSEN
-822 IFEG
+822 

>member
-80 DIDNEQFD
+80 DIDNEQID

-196 VELEKLEEAGYDYQI
+196 VELEKLEEAGYGYQI
-211 WKKDLYTGEKIVID
+211 WKKDLYTGEKIIID

-323 RTPMNAIVG
+323 RTPMNAIIG
-332 FTALATTHIG
+332 FADLLEKH
-342 NTELVLDYLNKIHT
+342 LDDKKRVIDYISKIKH
-356 SSQHLLSLINDVLD
+356 SSSFLLSLINYVLE
-370 MSRIESGSVRIEY
+370 MARIESGKATLKTETGDLKNLVNTLNDVFEPSIEEKKLQY
-383 TTVHLPDI
+383 TCNLKVENPYVHCDKTKLREI
-391 LHDLRTII
+391 LLNVISNSIKYTPEG
-399 QGSVHSK
+399 GSVTVDITEEGHDAEKKVSF
-406 QQDLYIDTQDVIHE
+406 YRFTIEDT
-420 DIITD
+420 
-425 KLRLTQ
+425 
-431 VLLNICSNAVKFTP
+431 
-445 VGGMI
+445 
-450 NIRVSEKPCRRD
+450 
-462 GYITV
+462 
-467 VFSVKDNGIGMS
+467 GIGMS
-479 REFRKHVFDSFSRE
+479 KEYLPHIFEEFSRE
-493 HTVTENGIGGTG
+493 NTSTESKVIGTG
-505 LGMAI
+505 LGLP
-510 TKNIVD
+510 IVKSLVD
-516 MMDGTIQVE
+516 LMGGTIEVS
-525 SETGKGT
+525 SEVTVGT
-532 EFTIMLECETSGE
+532 KT
-545 TVKREPVPELKGAR
+545 
-559 ALVVDDDAQ
+559 
-568 TCMSVSRMLREIEM
+568 
-582 TADWTTS
+582 
-589 GKEAVLRAKEA
+589 
-600 YEQNQEFKV
+600 
-609 YIIDWLMPD
+609 
-618 MNGIETVRRIR
+618 
-629 MVVGKEY
+629 
-636 PIIIL
+636 IIIL
-641 TAYDWSDVEQEA
+641 PFLVSEEECKNAVQEQQES
-653 REAGVT
+653 T
-659 AFVSKPLFL
+659 KLL
-668 SELREVLMSQAQ
+668 TLLMGK
-680 RELLKNEKQKDQA
+680 RILLA
-693 KNRKSYAGKK
+693 
-703 VLLVEDNELNREI
+703 EDNELNAEI
-716 ATAIMKEM
+716 AITILEEE
-724 GLEVDTAEDGTDAV
+724 GLKVEWAEDGIKCLEMLKKVPEDY
-738 NIMSSAEG
+738 
-746 RKYDLIFMDIQMPKM
+746 YDMILMDIQMPNM
-761 DGYIATREIRTLN
+761 DGYRTTEEIRSLPD
-774 NHKCANIPIIAMT
+774 KRAQIPIVAMT
-787 ANAFEEDRKKAVK
+787 ANVFDEDKKKAYE
-800 AGMNGHIA
+800 AGMNGYIA
-808 KPISADVILENLDQ
+808 KPIDTKAIFSTLGEILQEKSEN
-822 IFEG
+822 

>member
-72 KQIVEKEY
+72 KRIVEKEY

-323 RTPMNAIVG
+323 RTPMNAIIG
-332 FTALATTHIG
+332 FADLLEKH
-342 NTELVLDYLNKIHT
+342 LDDKKRVIDYISKIKH
-356 SSQHLLSLINDVLD
+356 SSSFLLSLINYVLE
-370 MSRIESGSVRIEY
+370 MARIESGKATLKTETGDLKNLVNTLNDVFEPSIEEKKLQY
-383 TTVHLPDI
+383 TCNLKVENPYVHCDKTKLREI
-391 LHDLRTII
+391 LLNVISNSIKYTPEG
-399 QGSVHSK
+399 GSVTVDITEEGHDAEKKVSF
-406 QQDLYIDTQDVIHE
+406 YRFTIEDT
-420 DIITD
+420 
-425 KLRLTQ
+425 
-431 VLLNICSNAVKFTP
+431 
-445 VGGMI
+445 
-450 NIRVSEKPCRRD
+450 
-462 GYITV
+462 
-467 VFSVKDNGIGMS
+467 GIGMS
-479 REFRKHVFDSFSRE
+479 KEYLPHIFEEFSRE
-493 HTVTENGIGGTG
+493 NTSTESKVIGTG
-505 LGMAI
+505 LGLP
-510 TKNIVD
+510 IVKSLVD
-516 MMDGTIQVE
+516 LMGGTIEVS
-525 SETGKGT
+525 SEVTVGT
-532 EFTIMLECETSGE
+532 KT
-545 TVKREPVPELKGAR
+545 
-559 ALVVDDDAQ
+559 
-568 TCMSVSRMLREIEM
+568 
-582 TADWTTS
+582 
-589 GKEAVLRAKEA
+589 
-600 YEQNQEFKV
+600 
-609 YIIDWLMPD
+609 
-618 MNGIETVRRIR
+618 
-629 MVVGKEY
+629 
-636 PIIIL
+636 IIIL
-641 TAYDWSDVEQEA
+641 PFLVSEEECKNAVQEQQES
-653 REAGVT
+653 T
-659 AFVSKPLFL
+659 K
-668 SELREVLMSQAQ
+668 
-680 RELLKNEKQKDQA
+680 LLTLLI
-693 KNRKSYAGKK
+693 GKRI
-703 VLLVEDNELNREI
+703 LLAEDNELNAEI
-716 ATAIMKEM
+716 AITILEEE
-724 GLEVDTAEDGTDAV
+724 GLKVEWAEDGIKCLEMLKKVPEDY
-738 NIMSSAEG
+738 
-746 RKYDLIFMDIQMPKM
+746 YDMILMDIQMPNM
-761 DGYIATREIRTLN
+761 DGYRTTEEIRSLPD
-774 NHKCANIPIIAMT
+774 KRAQIPIVAMT
-787 ANAFEEDRKKAVK
+787 ANVFDEDKKKAYE
-800 AGMNGHIA
+800 AGMNGYIA
-808 KPISADVILENLDQ
+808 KPIDTKAIFSTLGEILQEKSEN
-822 IFEG
+822 

>member
-72 KQIVEKEY
+72 KRIVEKEY

-121 EAAMGLDTLQN
+121 EAAMGLDMLQN

-211 WKKDLYTGEKIVID
+211 WKKDFYTGEKIVID

-323 RTPMNAIVG
+323 RTPMNAIIG
-332 FTALATTHIG
+332 FADLLEKH
-342 NTELVLDYLNKIHT
+342 LDDKKRVIDYISKIKH
-356 SSQHLLSLINDVLD
+356 SSSFLLSLINYVLE
-370 MSRIESGSVRIEY
+370 MARIESGKATLKTEIGDLKNLVNTLNDVFEPSIEEKKLQY
-383 TTVHLPDI
+383 TCNLKVENPYVHCDKTKLREI
-391 LHDLRTII
+391 LLNVISNSIKYTPEG
-399 QGSVHSK
+399 GSVTVDITEEGHDAEKKVSF
-406 QQDLYIDTQDVIHE
+406 YRFTIEDT
-420 DIITD
+420 
-425 KLRLTQ
+425 
-431 VLLNICSNAVKFTP
+431 
-445 VGGMI
+445 
-450 NIRVSEKPCRRD
+450 
-462 GYITV
+462 
-467 VFSVKDNGIGMS
+467 GIGMS
-479 REFRKHVFDSFSRE
+479 KEYLPHIFEEFSRE
-493 HTVTENGIGGTG
+493 NTSTESKVIGTG
-505 LGMAI
+505 LGLP
-510 TKNIVD
+510 IVKSLVD
-516 MMDGTIQVE
+516 LMGGTIEVS
-525 SETGKGT
+525 SEVAVGT
-532 EFTIMLECETSGE
+532 KT
-545 TVKREPVPELKGAR
+545 
-559 ALVVDDDAQ
+559 
-568 TCMSVSRMLREIEM
+568 
-582 TADWTTS
+582 
-589 GKEAVLRAKEA
+589 
-600 YEQNQEFKV
+600 
-609 YIIDWLMPD
+609 
-618 MNGIETVRRIR
+618 
-629 MVVGKEY
+629 
-636 PIIIL
+636 IIIL
-641 TAYDWSDVEQEA
+641 PFLVSEEECKDAVQEQQESTKLLA
-653 REAGVT
+653 
-659 AFVSKPLFL
+659 L
-668 SELREVLMSQAQ
+668 LMGK
-680 RELLKNEKQKDQA
+680 RILLA
-693 KNRKSYAGKK
+693 
-703 VLLVEDNELNREI
+703 EDNELNAEI
-716 ATAIMKEM
+716 AITILEEE
-724 GLEVDTAEDGTDAV
+724 GLKVEWAEDGIKCLEMLKKVPEDY
-738 NIMSSAEG
+738 
-746 RKYDLIFMDIQMPKM
+746 YDMILMDIQMPNM
-761 DGYIATREIRTLN
+761 DGYRTTEEIRSLPD
-774 NHKCANIPIIAMT
+774 KRAQIPIVAMT
-787 ANAFEEDRKKAVK
+787 ANVFDEDKKKAYE
-800 AGMNGHIA
+800 AGMNGYIA
-808 KPISADVILENLDQ
+808 KPIDTKAIFSTLGEILQEKSEN
-822 IFEG
+822 

>member
-72 KQIVEKEY
+72 KRIVEKEY

-323 RTPMNAIVG
+323 RTPMNAIIG
-332 FTALATTHIG
+332 FADLLEKH
-342 NTELVLDYLNKIHT
+342 LDDKKRVIDYISKIKH
-356 SSQHLLSLINDVLD
+356 SSSFLLSLINYVLE
-370 MSRIESGSVRIEY
+370 MARIESGKATLKTETGDLKNLVNTLNDVFEPSIEEKKLQY
-383 TTVHLPDI
+383 TCNLKVENPYVHCDKTKLREI
-391 LHDLRTII
+391 LLNVISNSIKYTPEG
-399 QGSVHSK
+399 GSVTVDITEEGHDAEKKVSF
-406 QQDLYIDTQDVIHE
+406 YRFTIEDT
-420 DIITD
+420 
-425 KLRLTQ
+425 
-431 VLLNICSNAVKFTP
+431 
-445 VGGMI
+445 
-450 NIRVSEKPCRRD
+450 
-462 GYITV
+462 
-467 VFSVKDNGIGMS
+467 GIGMS
-479 REFRKHVFDSFSRE
+479 KEYLPHIFEEFSRE
-493 HTVTENGIGGTG
+493 NTSTESKVIGTG
-505 LGMAI
+505 LGLP
-510 TKNIVD
+510 IVKSLVD
-516 MMDGTIQVE
+516 LMGGTIEVS
-525 SETGKGT
+525 SEVTVGT
-532 EFTIMLECETSGE
+532 KT
-545 TVKREPVPELKGAR
+545 
-559 ALVVDDDAQ
+559 
-568 TCMSVSRMLREIEM
+568 
-582 TADWTTS
+582 
-589 GKEAVLRAKEA
+589 
-600 YEQNQEFKV
+600 
-609 YIIDWLMPD
+609 
-618 MNGIETVRRIR
+618 
-629 MVVGKEY
+629 
-636 PIIIL
+636 IIIL
-641 TAYDWSDVEQEA
+641 PFLVSEEECKDAVQEQQESTKLLA
-653 REAGVT
+653 
-659 AFVSKPLFL
+659 L
-668 SELREVLMSQAQ
+668 LMGK
-680 RELLKNEKQKDQA
+680 RILLA
-693 KNRKSYAGKK
+693 
-703 VLLVEDNELNREI
+703 EDNELNAEI
-716 ATAIMKEM
+716 AITILEEE
-724 GLEVDTAEDGTDAV
+724 GLKVEWAEDGIKCLEMLKKVPEDY
-738 NIMSSAEG
+738 
-746 RKYDLIFMDIQMPKM
+746 YDMILMDIQMPNM
-761 DGYIATREIRTLN
+761 DGYRTTEEIRSLTD
-774 NHKCANIPIIAMT
+774 KRAQIPIVAMT
-787 ANAFEEDRKKAVK
+787 ANVFDEDKKKAYE
-800 AGMNGHIA
+800 AGMNGYIA
-808 KPISADVILENLDQ
+808 KPIDTKAIFSTLGEILQEKSEN
-822 IFEG
+822 

>member
-72 KQIVEKEY
+72 KRIVEKEY

-121 EAAMGLDTLQN
+121 EAAMGLDMLQN
-132 PARKKEARLARLS
+132 PARKKEARLARRS

-163 LLFDP
+163 LLLDP

-310 AKTRFLFYMSHDI
+310 AKTRFLFNMSHDI
-323 RTPMNAIVG
+323 RTPINAIIG
-332 FTALATTHIG
+332 FADLLEKH
-342 NTELVLDYLNKIHT
+342 LDDKKRVLDYISKIKH
-356 SSQHLLSLINDVLD
+356 SSSFLLSLINYVLE
-370 MSRIESGSVRIEY
+370 MARIESGKATLKTETGDLKNLVNTLNDVFEPSIEEKKLQY
-383 TTVHLPDI
+383 TCNLKVENPYVHCDKTKLREI
-391 LHDLRTII
+391 LLNVISNSIKYTPEG
-399 QGSVHSK
+399 GSVTVDITEEGHDAEKKVSF
-406 QQDLYIDTQDVIHE
+406 YRFTIEDT
-420 DIITD
+420 
-425 KLRLTQ
+425 
-431 VLLNICSNAVKFTP
+431 
-445 VGGMI
+445 
-450 NIRVSEKPCRRD
+450 
-462 GYITV
+462 
-467 VFSVKDNGIGMS
+467 GIGMS
-479 REFRKHVFDSFSRE
+479 KEYLPHIFEEFSRE
-493 HTVTENGIGGTG
+493 HTSTESKVIGTG
-505 LGMAI
+505 LGLP
-510 TKNIVD
+510 IVKSLVD
-516 MMDGTIQVE
+516 LMGGTIEVS
-525 SETGKGT
+525 SEVAVGT
-532 EFTIMLECETSGE
+532 KT
-545 TVKREPVPELKGAR
+545 
-559 ALVVDDDAQ
+559 
-568 TCMSVSRMLREIEM
+568 
-582 TADWTTS
+582 
-589 GKEAVLRAKEA
+589 
-600 YEQNQEFKV
+600 
-609 YIIDWLMPD
+609 
-618 MNGIETVRRIR
+618 
-629 MVVGKEY
+629 
-636 PIIIL
+636 IIIL
-641 TAYDWSDVEQEA
+641 PFLVSEEECKDAVQEQQESTKLLA
-653 REAGVT
+653 
-659 AFVSKPLFL
+659 L
-668 SELREVLMSQAQ
+668 LMGK
-680 RELLKNEKQKDQA
+680 RILLA
-693 KNRKSYAGKK
+693 
-703 VLLVEDNELNREI
+703 EDNELNAEI
-716 ATAIMKEM
+716 AITILEEE
-724 GLEVDTAEDGTDAV
+724 GLKVEWAEDGIKCLEMLKKVPEDY
-738 NIMSSAEG
+738 
-746 RKYDLIFMDIQMPKM
+746 YDMILMDIQMPNM
-761 DGYIATREIRTLN
+761 DGYRTTEEIRSLPD
-774 NHKCANIPIIAMT
+774 KRAQIPIVAMT
-787 ANAFEEDRKKAVK
+787 ANVFDEDKKKAYE
-800 AGMNGHIA
+800 AGMNGYIV
-808 KPISADVILENLDQ
+808 KPIDTKAIFSTLGEILQEKSEN
-822 IFEG
+822 

>member
-121 EAAMGLDTLQN
+121 EAAMGLDMLQN

-323 RTPMNAIVG
+323 RTPMNAIIG
-332 FTALATTHIG
+332 FADLLEKH
-342 NTELVLDYLNKIHT
+342 LDDKKRVIDYISKIKH
-356 SSQHLLSLINDVLD
+356 SSSFLLSLINYVLE
-370 MSRIESGSVRIEY
+370 MARIESGKATLKTETGDLKNLVNTLNDVFEPSIEEKKLQY
-383 TTVHLPDI
+383 TCNLKVENPYVHCDKTKLREI
-391 LHDLRTII
+391 LLNVISNSIKYTPEG
-399 QGSVHSK
+399 GSVTVDITEEGHDAEKKVSF
-406 QQDLYIDTQDVIHE
+406 YRFTIEDT
-420 DIITD
+420 
-425 KLRLTQ
+425 
-431 VLLNICSNAVKFTP
+431 
-445 VGGMI
+445 
-450 NIRVSEKPCRRD
+450 
-462 GYITV
+462 
-467 VFSVKDNGIGMS
+467 GIGMS
-479 REFRKHVFDSFSRE
+479 KEYLPHIFEEFSRE
-493 HTVTENGIGGTG
+493 NTSTESKVIGTG
-505 LGMAI
+505 LGLP
-510 TKNIVD
+510 IVKSLVD
-516 MMDGTIQVE
+516 LMGGTIEVS
-525 SETGKGT
+525 SEVAVGT
-532 EFTIMLECETSGE
+532 KT
-545 TVKREPVPELKGAR
+545 
-559 ALVVDDDAQ
+559 
-568 TCMSVSRMLREIEM
+568 
-582 TADWTTS
+582 
-589 GKEAVLRAKEA
+589 
-600 YEQNQEFKV
+600 
-609 YIIDWLMPD
+609 
-618 MNGIETVRRIR
+618 
-629 MVVGKEY
+629 
-636 PIIIL
+636 IIIL
-641 TAYDWSDVEQEA
+641 PFLVSEEECKDAVQEQQES
-653 REAGVT
+653 T
-659 AFVSKPLFL
+659 KLL
-668 SELREVLMSQAQ
+668 TLLMGK
-680 RELLKNEKQKDQA
+680 RILLA
-693 KNRKSYAGKK
+693 
-703 VLLVEDNELNREI
+703 EDNELNAEI
-716 ATAIMKEM
+716 AITILEEE
-724 GLEVDTAEDGTDAV
+724 GLKVEWAEDGIKCLEMLKKVPEDY
-738 NIMSSAEG
+738 
-746 RKYDLIFMDIQMPKM
+746 YDMILMDIQMPNM
-761 DGYIATREIRTLN
+761 DGYRTTEEIRSLPD
-774 NHKCANIPIIAMT
+774 KRAQIPIVAMT
-787 ANAFEEDRKKAVK
+787 ANVFDEDKKKAYE
-800 AGMNGHIA
+800 AGMNGYIA
-808 KPISADVILENLDQ
+808 KPIDTKAIFSTLGEILQEKSEN
-822 IFEG
+822 

>member
-72 KQIVEKEY
+72 KRIVEKEY

-121 EAAMGLDTLQN
+121 EAAMGLDMLQN

-277 SVGYWQYKMRRYKDI
+277 SVGYWQYKMSRYKDI

-323 RTPMNAIVG
+323 RTPMNAIIG
-332 FTALATTHIG
+332 FADLLEKH
-342 NTELVLDYLNKIHT
+342 LDDKKRVIDYISKIKH
-356 SSQHLLSLINDVLD
+356 SSSFLLSLINYVLE
-370 MSRIESGSVRIEY
+370 MARIESGKATLKTETGDLKNLVNTLNDVFEPSIEEKKLQY
-383 TTVHLPDI
+383 TCNLKVENPYVHCDKTKLREI
-391 LHDLRTII
+391 LLNVISNSIKYTPEG
-399 QGSVHSK
+399 GSVTVDITEEGHDAEKKVSF
-406 QQDLYIDTQDVIHE
+406 YRFTIEDT
-420 DIITD
+420 
-425 KLRLTQ
+425 
-431 VLLNICSNAVKFTP
+431 
-445 VGGMI
+445 
-450 NIRVSEKPCRRD
+450 
-462 GYITV
+462 
-467 VFSVKDNGIGMS
+467 GIGMS
-479 REFRKHVFDSFSRE
+479 KEYLPHIFEEFSRE
-493 HTVTENGIGGTG
+493 NTSTESKVIGTG
-505 LGMAI
+505 LGLP
-510 TKNIVD
+510 IVKSLVD
-516 MMDGTIQVE
+516 LMGGTIEVS
-525 SETGKGT
+525 SEVAVGT
-532 EFTIMLECETSGE
+532 KT
-545 TVKREPVPELKGAR
+545 
-559 ALVVDDDAQ
+559 
-568 TCMSVSRMLREIEM
+568 
-582 TADWTTS
+582 
-589 GKEAVLRAKEA
+589 
-600 YEQNQEFKV
+600 
-609 YIIDWLMPD
+609 
-618 MNGIETVRRIR
+618 
-629 MVVGKEY
+629 
-636 PIIIL
+636 IIIL
-641 TAYDWSDVEQEA
+641 PFLVSEEECKDAVQEQQESTKLLA
-653 REAGVT
+653 
-659 AFVSKPLFL
+659 L
-668 SELREVLMSQAQ
+668 LMGK
-680 RELLKNEKQKDQA
+680 RILLA
-693 KNRKSYAGKK
+693 
-703 VLLVEDNELNREI
+703 EDNELNAEI
-716 ATAIMKEM
+716 AITILEEE
-724 GLEVDTAEDGTDAV
+724 GLKVEWAEDGIKCLEMLKKVPEDY
-738 NIMSSAEG
+738 
-746 RKYDLIFMDIQMPKM
+746 YDMILMDIQMPNM
-761 DGYIATREIRTLN
+761 DGYRTTEEIKSLPDKR
-774 NHKCANIPIIAMT
+774 AQIPIVAMT
-787 ANAFEEDRKKAVK
+787 ANVFDEDKKKAYE
-800 AGMNGHIA
+800 AGMNGYIA
-808 KPISADVILENLDQ
+808 KPIDTKAIFSTLGEILQEKSEN
-822 IFEG
+822 

>member
-323 RTPMNAIVG
+323 RTPMNAIIG
-332 FTALATTHIG
+332 FADLLEKH
-342 NTELVLDYLNKIHT
+342 LDDKKRVIDYISKIKH
-356 SSQHLLSLINDVLD
+356 SSSFLLSLINYVLE
-370 MSRIESGSVRIEY
+370 MARIESGKATLKTETGDLKNLVNTLNDVFEPSIEEKKLQY
-383 TTVHLPDI
+383 TCNLKVENPYVHCDKTKLREI
-391 LHDLRTII
+391 LLNVISNSIKYTPEG
-399 QGSVHSK
+399 GSVTVDITEEGHDAEKKVSF
-406 QQDLYIDTQDVIHE
+406 YRFTIEDT
-420 DIITD
+420 
-425 KLRLTQ
+425 
-431 VLLNICSNAVKFTP
+431 
-445 VGGMI
+445 
-450 NIRVSEKPCRRD
+450 
-462 GYITV
+462 
-467 VFSVKDNGIGMS
+467 GIGMS
-479 REFRKHVFDSFSRE
+479 KEYLPHIFEEFSRE
-493 HTVTENGIGGTG
+493 NTSTESKVIGTG
-505 LGMAI
+505 LGLP
-510 TKNIVD
+510 IVKSLVD
-516 MMDGTIQVE
+516 LMGGTIEVS
-525 SETGKGT
+525 SEVTVGT
-532 EFTIMLECETSGE
+532 NT
-545 TVKREPVPELKGAR
+545 
-559 ALVVDDDAQ
+559 
-568 TCMSVSRMLREIEM
+568 
-582 TADWTTS
+582 
-589 GKEAVLRAKEA
+589 
-600 YEQNQEFKV
+600 
-609 YIIDWLMPD
+609 
-618 MNGIETVRRIR
+618 
-629 MVVGKEY
+629 
-636 PIIIL
+636 IIIL
-641 TAYDWSDVEQEA
+641 PFLVSEEECKNAVQEQQES
-653 REAGVT
+653 T
-659 AFVSKPLFL
+659 KLL
-668 SELREVLMSQAQ
+668 TLLMGK
-680 RELLKNEKQKDQA
+680 RILLA
-693 KNRKSYAGKK
+693 
-703 VLLVEDNELNREI
+703 EDNELNAEI
-716 ATAIMKEM
+716 AITILEEE
-724 GLEVDTAEDGTDAV
+724 GLKVEWAEDGIKCLEMLKKVPEDY
-738 NIMSSAEG
+738 
-746 RKYDLIFMDIQMPKM
+746 YDMILMDIQMPNM
-761 DGYIATREIRTLN
+761 DGYRTTEEIRSLPD
-774 NHKCANIPIIAMT
+774 KRAQIPIVAMT
-787 ANAFEEDRKKAVK
+787 ANVFDEDKKKAYE
-800 AGMNGHIA
+800 AGMNGYIA
-808 KPISADVILENLDQ
+808 KPIDTKAIFSTLGEILQEKSEN
-822 IFEG
+822 

>member
-88 KLAELMQ
+88 RLAELMQ

-196 VELEKLEEAGYDYQI
+196 VELEKLEEAGYGYQI
-211 WKKDLYTGEKIVID
+211 WKKDLYTGEKIIID

-323 RTPMNAIVG
+323 RTPMNAIIG
-332 FTALATTHIG
+332 FADLLEKH
-342 NTELVLDYLNKIHT
+342 LDDKKRVIDYISKIKH
-356 SSQHLLSLINDVLD
+356 SSSFLLSLINYVLE
-370 MSRIESGSVRIEY
+370 MARIESGKATLKTETGDLKNLVNTLNDVFEPSIEEKKLQY
-383 TTVHLPDI
+383 TYNLEVENSCVYCDKTKLREI
-391 LHDLRTII
+391 LLNVISNSIKYTPEG
-399 QGSVHSK
+399 GSVTVDITEEGHDAEKKVSF
-406 QQDLYIDTQDVIHE
+406 YRFTIEDT
-420 DIITD
+420 
-425 KLRLTQ
+425 
-431 VLLNICSNAVKFTP
+431 
-445 VGGMI
+445 
-450 NIRVSEKPCRRD
+450 
-462 GYITV
+462 
-467 VFSVKDNGIGMS
+467 GIGMS
-479 REFRKHVFDSFSRE
+479 KEYLPHIFEEFSRE
-493 HTVTENGIGGTG
+493 HTSTESKVIGTG
-505 LGMAI
+505 LGLP
-510 TKNIVD
+510 IVKSLVD
-516 MMDGTIQVE
+516 LMGGTIEVS
-525 SETGKGT
+525 SEVTVGT
-532 EFTIMLECETSGE
+532 KT
-545 TVKREPVPELKGAR
+545 
-559 ALVVDDDAQ
+559 
-568 TCMSVSRMLREIEM
+568 
-582 TADWTTS
+582 
-589 GKEAVLRAKEA
+589 
-600 YEQNQEFKV
+600 
-609 YIIDWLMPD
+609 
-618 MNGIETVRRIR
+618 
-629 MVVGKEY
+629 
-636 PIIIL
+636 IIIL
-641 TAYDWSDVEQEA
+641 PFLVSEEECKNAVQEQQES
-653 REAGVT
+653 T
-659 AFVSKPLFL
+659 KLL
-668 SELREVLMSQAQ
+668 TLLMGK
-680 RELLKNEKQKDQA
+680 RILLA
-693 KNRKSYAGKK
+693 
-703 VLLVEDNELNREI
+703 EDNELNAEI
-716 ATAIMKEM
+716 AITILEEE
-724 GLEVDTAEDGTDAV
+724 GLKVEWAEDGIKCLEMLKKVPEDY
-738 NIMSSAEG
+738 
-746 RKYDLIFMDIQMPKM
+746 YDMILMDIQMPNM
-761 DGYIATREIRTLN
+761 DGYRTTEEIRSLPD
-774 NHKCANIPIIAMT
+774 KRAQIPIVAMT
-787 ANAFEEDRKKAVK
+787 ANVFDEDKKKAYE
-800 AGMNGHIA
+800 AGMNGYIA
-808 KPISADVILENLDQ
+808 KPIDTKAIFSTLGEILQEKSEN
-822 IFEG
+822 

>member
-72 KQIVEKEY
+72 KRIVEKEY

-121 EAAMGLDTLQN
+121 EAAMGLDMLQN

-236 EVACSVPN
+236 EVACRVPN

-323 RTPMNAIVG
+323 RTPMNAIIG
-332 FTALATTHIG
+332 FADLLEKH
-342 NTELVLDYLNKIHT
+342 LDDKKRVIDYISKIKH
-356 SSQHLLSLINDVLD
+356 SSSFLLSLINYVLE
-370 MSRIESGSVRIEY
+370 MARIESGKATLKTETGDLKNLVNTLNDVFEPSIEEKKLQY
-383 TTVHLPDI
+383 TCNLKVENPYVHCDKTKLREI
-391 LHDLRTII
+391 LLNVISNSIKYTPEG
-399 QGSVHSK
+399 GSVTVDITEEGHDAEKKVSF
-406 QQDLYIDTQDVIHE
+406 YRFTIEDT
-420 DIITD
+420 
-425 KLRLTQ
+425 
-431 VLLNICSNAVKFTP
+431 
-445 VGGMI
+445 
-450 NIRVSEKPCRRD
+450 
-462 GYITV
+462 
-467 VFSVKDNGIGMS
+467 GIGMS
-479 REFRKHVFDSFSRE
+479 KEYLPHIFEEFSRE
-493 HTVTENGIGGTG
+493 NTSTESKVIGTG
-505 LGMAI
+505 LGLP
-510 TKNIVD
+510 IVKSLVD
-516 MMDGTIQVE
+516 LMGGTIEVS
-525 SETGKGT
+525 SEVTVGT
-532 EFTIMLECETSGE
+532 KT
-545 TVKREPVPELKGAR
+545 
-559 ALVVDDDAQ
+559 
-568 TCMSVSRMLREIEM
+568 
-582 TADWTTS
+582 
-589 GKEAVLRAKEA
+589 
-600 YEQNQEFKV
+600 
-609 YIIDWLMPD
+609 
-618 MNGIETVRRIR
+618 
-629 MVVGKEY
+629 
-636 PIIIL
+636 IIIL
-641 TAYDWSDVEQEA
+641 PFLVSEEECKNAVQEQQESTKLLA
-653 REAGVT
+653 
-659 AFVSKPLFL
+659 L
-668 SELREVLMSQAQ
+668 LMGK
-680 RELLKNEKQKDQA
+680 RILLA
-693 KNRKSYAGKK
+693 
-703 VLLVEDNELNREI
+703 EDNELNAEI
-716 ATAIMKEM
+716 AITILEEE
-724 GLEVDTAEDGTDAV
+724 GLKVEWAEDGIKCLEMIKKVPEDY
-738 NIMSSAEG
+738 
-746 RKYDLIFMDIQMPKM
+746 YDMILMDIQMPNM
-761 DGYIATREIRTLN
+761 DGYRTTEEIRSLPD
-774 NHKCANIPIIAMT
+774 KRAQIPIVAMT
-787 ANAFEEDRKKAVK
+787 ANVFDEDKKKAYE
-800 AGMNGHIA
+800 AGMNGYIA
-808 KPISADVILENLDQ
+808 KPIDTKAIFSTLGEILQEKSEN
-822 IFEG
+822 

>member
-72 KQIVEKEY
+72 KRIVEKEY

-121 EAAMGLDTLQN
+121 EAAMGLDMLQN

-211 WKKDLYTGEKIVID
+211 WKKDLYTGEKIIID

-310 AKTRFLFYMSHDI
+310 AKTRFLFNMSHDI
-323 RTPMNAIVG
+323 RTPINAIIG
-332 FTALATTHIG
+332 FADLLEKH
-342 NTELVLDYLNKIHT
+342 LDDKKRVLDYISKIKH
-356 SSQHLLSLINDVLD
+356 SSSFLLSLINYVLE
-370 MSRIESGSVRIEY
+370 MARIESGKATLKTETGDLKNLVNTLNDVFEPSIEEKKLQY
-383 TTVHLPDI
+383 TCNLKVENPYVHCDKTKLREI
-391 LHDLRTII
+391 LLNVISNSIKYTPEG
-399 QGSVHSK
+399 GSVTVDITEEGHDAEKKVSF
-406 QQDLYIDTQDVIHE
+406 YRFTIEDT
-420 DIITD
+420 
-425 KLRLTQ
+425 
-431 VLLNICSNAVKFTP
+431 
-445 VGGMI
+445 
-450 NIRVSEKPCRRD
+450 
-462 GYITV
+462 
-467 VFSVKDNGIGMS
+467 GIGMS
-479 REFRKHVFDSFSRE
+479 KEYLPHIFEEFSRE
-493 HTVTENGIGGTG
+493 NTSTESKVIGTG
-505 LGMAI
+505 LGLP
-510 TKNIVD
+510 IVKSLVD
-516 MMDGTIQVE
+516 LMGGTIEVS
-525 SETGKGT
+525 SEVTVGT
-532 EFTIMLECETSGE
+532 KT
-545 TVKREPVPELKGAR
+545 
-559 ALVVDDDAQ
+559 
-568 TCMSVSRMLREIEM
+568 
-582 TADWTTS
+582 
-589 GKEAVLRAKEA
+589 
-600 YEQNQEFKV
+600 
-609 YIIDWLMPD
+609 
-618 MNGIETVRRIR
+618 
-629 MVVGKEY
+629 
-636 PIIIL
+636 IIIL
-641 TAYDWSDVEQEA
+641 PFLVSEEECKDAVQEQQA
-653 REAGVT
+653 SMKLLA
-659 AFVSKPLFL
+659 L
-668 SELREVLMSQAQ
+668 LMGK
-680 RELLKNEKQKDQA
+680 RILLA
-693 KNRKSYAGKK
+693 
-703 VLLVEDNELNREI
+703 EDNELNAEI
-716 ATAIMKEM
+716 AITILEEE
-724 GLEVDTAEDGTDAV
+724 GLKVEWAEDGIKCLEMLKKVPEDY
-738 NIMSSAEG
+738 
-746 RKYDLIFMDIQMPKM
+746 YDMILMDIQMPNM
-761 DGYIATREIRTLN
+761 DGYRTTEEIRSLPD
-774 NHKCANIPIIAMT
+774 KRAQIPIVAMT
-787 ANAFEEDRKKAVK
+787 ANVFDEDKKKAYE
-800 AGMNGHIA
+800 AGMNGYIA
-808 KPISADVILENLDQ
+808 KPIDTKAIFSTLGEILQEKSEN
-822 IFEG
+822 

>member
-121 EAAMGLDTLQN
+121 EAAMGLDMLQN

-196 VELEKLEEAGYDYQI
+196 VELEKLEEAGYGYQI
-211 WKKDLYTGEKIVID
+211 WKKDLYTGEKIIID

-323 RTPMNAIVG
+323 RTPMNAIIG
-332 FTALATTHIG
+332 FADLLEKH
-342 NTELVLDYLNKIHT
+342 LDDKKRVIDYISKIKH
-356 SSQHLLSLINDVLD
+356 SSSFLLSLINYVLE
-370 MSRIESGSVRIEY
+370 MARIESGKATLKTETGDLKNLVNTLNDVFEPSIEEKKLQY
-383 TTVHLPDI
+383 TCNLKVENPYVHCDKTKLREI
-391 LHDLRTII
+391 LLNVISNSIKYTPEG
-399 QGSVHSK
+399 GSVTVDITEEGHDAEKKVSF
-406 QQDLYIDTQDVIHE
+406 YRFTIEDT
-420 DIITD
+420 
-425 KLRLTQ
+425 
-431 VLLNICSNAVKFTP
+431 
-445 VGGMI
+445 
-450 NIRVSEKPCRRD
+450 
-462 GYITV
+462 
-467 VFSVKDNGIGMS
+467 GIGMS
-479 REFRKHVFDSFSRE
+479 KEYLPHIFEEFSRE
-493 HTVTENGIGGTG
+493 NTSTESKVIGTG
-505 LGMAI
+505 LGLP
-510 TKNIVD
+510 IVKSLVD
-516 MMDGTIQVE
+516 LMGGTIEVS
-525 SETGKGT
+525 SEVTVGT
-532 EFTIMLECETSGE
+532 KT
-545 TVKREPVPELKGAR
+545 
-559 ALVVDDDAQ
+559 
-568 TCMSVSRMLREIEM
+568 
-582 TADWTTS
+582 
-589 GKEAVLRAKEA
+589 
-600 YEQNQEFKV
+600 
-609 YIIDWLMPD
+609 
-618 MNGIETVRRIR
+618 
-629 MVVGKEY
+629 
-636 PIIIL
+636 IIIL
-641 TAYDWSDVEQEA
+641 PFLVSEEECKNAVQEQQESTKLLA
-653 REAGVT
+653 
-659 AFVSKPLFL
+659 L
-668 SELREVLMSQAQ
+668 LMGK
-680 RELLKNEKQKDQA
+680 RILLA
-693 KNRKSYAGKK
+693 
-703 VLLVEDNELNREI
+703 EDNELNAEI
-716 ATAIMKEM
+716 AITILEEE
-724 GLEVDTAEDGTDAV
+724 GLKVEWAEDGIKCLEMLKKVPEDY
-738 NIMSSAEG
+738 
-746 RKYDLIFMDIQMPKM
+746 YDMILMDIQMPNM
-761 DGYIATREIRTLN
+761 DGYRTTEEIKSLPDKR
-774 NHKCANIPIIAMT
+774 AQIPIVAMT
-787 ANAFEEDRKKAVK
+787 ANVFDEDKKKAYE
-800 AGMNGHIA
+800 AGMNGYIA
-808 KPISADVILENLDQ
+808 KPIDTKAIFSTLGEILQEKSEN
-822 IFEG
+822 

>member
-323 RTPMNAIVG
+323 RTPMNAIIG
-332 FTALATTHIG
+332 FADLLEKH
-342 NTELVLDYLNKIHT
+342 LDDKKRVIDYISKIKH
-356 SSQHLLSLINDVLD
+356 SSSFLLSLINYVLE
-370 MSRIESGSVRIEY
+370 MARIESGKATLKTETGDLKNLVNTLNDVFEPSIEEKKLQY
-383 TTVHLPDI
+383 TCNLKVENPYVHCDKTKLREI
-391 LHDLRTII
+391 LLNVISNSIKYTPEG
-399 QGSVHSK
+399 GSVTVDITEEGHDAEKKVSF
-406 QQDLYIDTQDVIHE
+406 YRFTIEDT
-420 DIITD
+420 
-425 KLRLTQ
+425 
-431 VLLNICSNAVKFTP
+431 
-445 VGGMI
+445 
-450 NIRVSEKPCRRD
+450 
-462 GYITV
+462 
-467 VFSVKDNGIGMS
+467 GIGMS
-479 REFRKHVFDSFSRE
+479 KEYLPHIFEEFSRE
-493 HTVTENGIGGTG
+493 NTSTESKVIGTG
-505 LGMAI
+505 LGLP
-510 TKNIVD
+510 IVKSLVD
-516 MMDGTIQVE
+516 LMGGTIEVS
-525 SETGKGT
+525 SEVTVGT
-532 EFTIMLECETSGE
+532 KT
-545 TVKREPVPELKGAR
+545 
-559 ALVVDDDAQ
+559 
-568 TCMSVSRMLREIEM
+568 
-582 TADWTTS
+582 
-589 GKEAVLRAKEA
+589 
-600 YEQNQEFKV
+600 
-609 YIIDWLMPD
+609 
-618 MNGIETVRRIR
+618 
-629 MVVGKEY
+629 
-636 PIIIL
+636 IIIL
-641 TAYDWSDVEQEA
+641 PFLVSEEECKNAVQEQQESTKLLA
-653 REAGVT
+653 
-659 AFVSKPLFL
+659 L
-668 SELREVLMSQAQ
+668 LMGK
-680 RELLKNEKQKDQA
+680 RILLA
-693 KNRKSYAGKK
+693 
-703 VLLVEDNELNREI
+703 EDNELNAEI
-716 ATAIMKEM
+716 AFTILEEE
-724 GLEVDTAEDGTDAV
+724 GLKVEWAEDGIKCLEMLKKVPEDY
-738 NIMSSAEG
+738 
-746 RKYDLIFMDIQMPKM
+746 YDMILMDIQMPNM
-761 DGYIATREIRTLN
+761 DGYRTTEEIRSLPD
-774 NHKCANIPIIAMT
+774 KRAQIPIVAMT
-787 ANAFEEDRKKAVK
+787 ANVFDEDKKKAYE
-800 AGMNGHIA
+800 AGMNGYIA
-808 KPISADVILENLDQ
+808 KPIDTKAIFSTLGEILQEKSEN
-822 IFEG
+822 

>member
-46 ATYTAESTVSRV
+46 ATYTAESTVIRV

-168 AYITDQNG
+168 AYIMDQNG

-196 VELEKLEEAGYDYQI
+196 VELEKLEEAGYGYQI
-211 WKKDLYTGEKIVID
+211 WKKDLYTGEKIIID

-323 RTPMNAIVG
+323 RTPMNAIIG
-332 FTALATTHIG
+332 FADLLEKH
-342 NTELVLDYLNKIHT
+342 LDDKKRVIDYISKIKH
-356 SSQHLLSLINDVLD
+356 SSSFLLSLINYVLE
-370 MSRIESGSVRIEY
+370 MARIESGKATLKTETGDLKNLVNTLNDVFEPSIEEKKLQY
-383 TTVHLPDI
+383 TCNLKVENPYVHCDKTKLREI
-391 LHDLRTII
+391 LLNVISNSIKYTPEG
-399 QGSVHSK
+399 GSVTVDITEEGHDAEKKVSF
-406 QQDLYIDTQDVIHE
+406 YRFTIEDT
-420 DIITD
+420 
-425 KLRLTQ
+425 
-431 VLLNICSNAVKFTP
+431 
-445 VGGMI
+445 
-450 NIRVSEKPCRRD
+450 
-462 GYITV
+462 
-467 VFSVKDNGIGMS
+467 GIGMS
-479 REFRKHVFDSFSRE
+479 KEYLPHIFEEFSRE
-493 HTVTENGIGGTG
+493 NTSTESKVIGTG
-505 LGMAI
+505 LGLP
-510 TKNIVD
+510 IVKSLVD
-516 MMDGTIQVE
+516 LMGGTIEVS
-525 SETGKGT
+525 SEVTVGT
-532 EFTIMLECETSGE
+532 KT
-545 TVKREPVPELKGAR
+545 
-559 ALVVDDDAQ
+559 
-568 TCMSVSRMLREIEM
+568 
-582 TADWTTS
+582 
-589 GKEAVLRAKEA
+589 
-600 YEQNQEFKV
+600 
-609 YIIDWLMPD
+609 
-618 MNGIETVRRIR
+618 
-629 MVVGKEY
+629 
-636 PIIIL
+636 IIIL
-641 TAYDWSDVEQEA
+641 PFLVSEEECKNAVQEQQES
-653 REAGVT
+653 T
-659 AFVSKPLFL
+659 KLL
-668 SELREVLMSQAQ
+668 TLLMGK
-680 RELLKNEKQKDQA
+680 RILLA
-693 KNRKSYAGKK
+693 
-703 VLLVEDNELNREI
+703 EDNELNAEI
-716 ATAIMKEM
+716 AITILEEE
-724 GLEVDTAEDGTDAV
+724 GLKVEWAEDGIKCLEMLKKVPEDY
-738 NIMSSAEG
+738 
-746 RKYDLIFMDIQMPKM
+746 YDMILMDIQMPNM
-761 DGYIATREIRTLN
+761 DGYRTTEEIRSLPD
-774 NHKCANIPIIAMT
+774 KRAQIPIVAMT
-787 ANAFEEDRKKAVK
+787 ANVFDEDKKKAYE
-800 AGMNGHIA
+800 AGMNGYIA
-808 KPISADVILENLDQ
+808 KPIDTKAIFSTLGEILQEKSEN
-822 IFEG
+822 

>member
-72 KQIVEKEY
+72 KRIVEKEY

-211 WKKDLYTGEKIVID
+211 WKKDLYTGEKVVID

-323 RTPMNAIVG
+323 RTPMNAIIG
-332 FTALATTHIG
+332 FADLLEKH
-342 NTELVLDYLNKIHT
+342 LDDKKRVIDYISKIKH
-356 SSQHLLSLINDVLD
+356 SSSFLLSLINYVLE
-370 MSRIESGSVRIEY
+370 MARIESGKATLKTETGDLKNLVNTLNDVFEPSIEEKKLQY
-383 TTVHLPDI
+383 TCNLKVENPYVHCDKTKLREI
-391 LHDLRTII
+391 LLNVISNSIKYTPEG
-399 QGSVHSK
+399 GSVTVDITEEGHDAEKKVSF
-406 QQDLYIDTQDVIHE
+406 YRFTIEDT
-420 DIITD
+420 
-425 KLRLTQ
+425 
-431 VLLNICSNAVKFTP
+431 
-445 VGGMI
+445 
-450 NIRVSEKPCRRD
+450 
-462 GYITV
+462 
-467 VFSVKDNGIGMS
+467 GIGMS
-479 REFRKHVFDSFSRE
+479 KEYLPHIFEEFSRE
-493 HTVTENGIGGTG
+493 NTSTESKVIGTG
-505 LGMAI
+505 LGLP
-510 TKNIVD
+510 IVKSLVD
-516 MMDGTIQVE
+516 LMGGTIEVS
-525 SETGKGT
+525 SEVTVGT
-532 EFTIMLECETSGE
+532 KT
-545 TVKREPVPELKGAR
+545 
-559 ALVVDDDAQ
+559 
-568 TCMSVSRMLREIEM
+568 
-582 TADWTTS
+582 
-589 GKEAVLRAKEA
+589 
-600 YEQNQEFKV
+600 
-609 YIIDWLMPD
+609 
-618 MNGIETVRRIR
+618 
-629 MVVGKEY
+629 
-636 PIIIL
+636 IIIL
-641 TAYDWSDVEQEA
+641 PFLVSEEECKNAVQEQQES
-653 REAGVT
+653 T
-659 AFVSKPLFL
+659 KLL
-668 SELREVLMSQAQ
+668 TLLMGK
-680 RELLKNEKQKDQA
+680 RILLA
-693 KNRKSYAGKK
+693 
-703 VLLVEDNELNREI
+703 EDNELNAEI
-716 ATAIMKEM
+716 AITILEEE
-724 GLEVDTAEDGTDAV
+724 GLKVEWAEDGIKCLEMLKKVPEDY
-738 NIMSSAEG
+738 
-746 RKYDLIFMDIQMPKM
+746 YDMILMDIQMPNM
-761 DGYIATREIRTLN
+761 DGYRTTEEIRSLPD
-774 NHKCANIPIIAMT
+774 KRAQIPIVAMT
-787 ANAFEEDRKKAVK
+787 ANVFDEDKKKAYE
-800 AGMNGHIA
+800 AGMNGYIV
-808 KPISADVILENLDQ
+808 KPIDTKAIFSTLGEILQEKSEN
-822 IFEG
+822 

>member
-163 LLFDP
+163 LLFDS

-323 RTPMNAIVG
+323 RTPMNAIIG
-332 FTALATTHIG
+332 FADLLEKH
-342 NTELVLDYLNKIHT
+342 LDDKKRVIDYISKIKH
-356 SSQHLLSLINDVLD
+356 SSSFLLSLINYVLE
-370 MSRIESGSVRIEY
+370 MARIESGKATLKTETGDLKNLVNTLNDVFEPSIEEKKLQY
-383 TTVHLPDI
+383 TCNLKVENPYVHCDKTKLREI
-391 LHDLRTII
+391 LLNVISNSIKYTPEG
-399 QGSVHSK
+399 GSVTVDITEEGHDAEKKVSF
-406 QQDLYIDTQDVIHE
+406 YRFTIEDT
-420 DIITD
+420 
-425 KLRLTQ
+425 
-431 VLLNICSNAVKFTP
+431 
-445 VGGMI
+445 
-450 NIRVSEKPCRRD
+450 
-462 GYITV
+462 
-467 VFSVKDNGIGMS
+467 GIGMS
-479 REFRKHVFDSFSRE
+479 KEYLPHIFEEFSRE
-493 HTVTENGIGGTG
+493 NTSTESKVIGTG
-505 LGMAI
+505 LGLP
-510 TKNIVD
+510 IVKSLVD
-516 MMDGTIQVE
+516 LMGGTIEVS
-525 SETGKGT
+525 SEVTVGT
-532 EFTIMLECETSGE
+532 KT
-545 TVKREPVPELKGAR
+545 
-559 ALVVDDDAQ
+559 
-568 TCMSVSRMLREIEM
+568 
-582 TADWTTS
+582 
-589 GKEAVLRAKEA
+589 
-600 YEQNQEFKV
+600 
-609 YIIDWLMPD
+609 
-618 MNGIETVRRIR
+618 
-629 MVVGKEY
+629 
-636 PIIIL
+636 IIIL
-641 TAYDWSDVEQEA
+641 PFLVSEEECKNAVQEQQES
-653 REAGVT
+653 T
-659 AFVSKPLFL
+659 KLL
-668 SELREVLMSQAQ
+668 TLLMGK
-680 RELLKNEKQKDQA
+680 RILLA
-693 KNRKSYAGKK
+693 
-703 VLLVEDNELNREI
+703 EDNELNAEI
-716 ATAIMKEM
+716 AITILEEE
-724 GLEVDTAEDGTDAV
+724 GLKVEWAEDGIKCLEMLKKVPEDY
-738 NIMSSAEG
+738 
-746 RKYDLIFMDIQMPKM
+746 YDMILMDIQMPNM
-761 DGYIATREIRTLN
+761 DGYRTTEEIRSLPD
-774 NHKCANIPIIAMT
+774 KRAQIPIVAMT
-787 ANAFEEDRKKAVK
+787 ANVFDEDKKKAYE
-800 AGMNGHIA
+800 AGMNGYIA
-808 KPISADVILENLDQ
+808 KPIDTKAIFSTLGEILQEKSEN
-822 IFEG
+822 

>member
-72 KQIVEKEY
+72 KRIVEKEY

-121 EAAMGLDTLQN
+121 EAAMGLDMLQN

-323 RTPMNAIVG
+323 RTPMNAIIG
-332 FTALATTHIG
+332 FADLLEKH
-342 NTELVLDYLNKIHT
+342 LDDKKRVIDYISKIKH
-356 SSQHLLSLINDVLD
+356 SSSFLLSLINYVLE
-370 MSRIESGSVRIEY
+370 MARIESGKATLKTETGDLKNLVNTLNDVFEPSIEEKKLQY
-383 TTVHLPDI
+383 TCNLKVENPYVHCDKTKLREI
-391 LHDLRTII
+391 LLNVISNSIKYTPEG
-399 QGSVHSK
+399 GSVTVDITEEGHDAEKKVSF
-406 QQDLYIDTQDVIHE
+406 YRFTIEDT
-420 DIITD
+420 
-425 KLRLTQ
+425 
-431 VLLNICSNAVKFTP
+431 
-445 VGGMI
+445 
-450 NIRVSEKPCRRD
+450 
-462 GYITV
+462 
-467 VFSVKDNGIGMS
+467 GIGMS
-479 REFRKHVFDSFSRE
+479 KEYLPHIFEEFSRE
-493 HTVTENGIGGTG
+493 NTSTESKVIGTG
-505 LGMAI
+505 LGLP
-510 TKNIVD
+510 IVKSLVD
-516 MMDGTIQVE
+516 LMGGTIEVS
-525 SETGKGT
+525 SEVAVGT
-532 EFTIMLECETSGE
+532 KT
-545 TVKREPVPELKGAR
+545 
-559 ALVVDDDAQ
+559 
-568 TCMSVSRMLREIEM
+568 
-582 TADWTTS
+582 
-589 GKEAVLRAKEA
+589 
-600 YEQNQEFKV
+600 
-609 YIIDWLMPD
+609 
-618 MNGIETVRRIR
+618 
-629 MVVGKEY
+629 
-636 PIIIL
+636 IIIL
-641 TAYDWSDVEQEA
+641 PFLVSEEECKDAVQEQQESTKLLA
-653 REAGVT
+653 
-659 AFVSKPLFL
+659 L
-668 SELREVLMSQAQ
+668 LMGK
-680 RELLKNEKQKDQA
+680 RILLA
-693 KNRKSYAGKK
+693 
-703 VLLVEDNELNREI
+703 EDNELNAEI
-716 ATAIMKEM
+716 AITILEEE
-724 GLEVDTAEDGTDAV
+724 GLKVEWAEDGIKCLEMLKKVPEDY
-738 NIMSSAEG
+738 
-746 RKYDLIFMDIQMPKM
+746 YDRILMDIQMPNM
-761 DGYIATREIRTLN
+761 DGYRTTEEIRSLPD
-774 NHKCANIPIIAMT
+774 KRAQIPIVAMT
-787 ANAFEEDRKKAVK
+787 ANVFDEDKKKAYE
-800 AGMNGHIA
+800 AGMNGYIA
-808 KPISADVILENLDQ
+808 KPIDTKAIFSTLGEILQEKSEN
-822 IFEG
+822 

>member
-72 KQIVEKEY
+72 KRIVEKEY

-121 EAAMGLDTLQN
+121 EAAMGLDMLQN

-300 AAIEARMANE
+300 ATIEARMANE

-323 RTPMNAIVG
+323 RTPMNAIIG
-332 FTALATTHIG
+332 FADLLEKH
-342 NTELVLDYLNKIHT
+342 LDDKKRVIDYISKIKH
-356 SSQHLLSLINDVLD
+356 SSSFLLSLINYVLE
-370 MSRIESGSVRIEY
+370 MARIESGKATLKTETGDLKNLVNTLNDVFEPSIEEKKLQY
-383 TTVHLPDI
+383 TCNLKVENPYVHCDKTKLREI
-391 LHDLRTII
+391 LLNVISNSIKYTPEG
-399 QGSVHSK
+399 GSVTVDITEEGHDAEKKVSF
-406 QQDLYIDTQDVIHE
+406 YRFTIEDT
-420 DIITD
+420 
-425 KLRLTQ
+425 
-431 VLLNICSNAVKFTP
+431 
-445 VGGMI
+445 
-450 NIRVSEKPCRRD
+450 
-462 GYITV
+462 
-467 VFSVKDNGIGMS
+467 GIGMS
-479 REFRKHVFDSFSRE
+479 KEYLPHIFEEFSRE
-493 HTVTENGIGGTG
+493 HTSTESKVIGTG
-505 LGMAI
+505 LGLP
-510 TKNIVD
+510 IVKSLVD
-516 MMDGTIQVE
+516 LMGGTIEVS
-525 SETGKGT
+525 SEVAVGT
-532 EFTIMLECETSGE
+532 KT
-545 TVKREPVPELKGAR
+545 
-559 ALVVDDDAQ
+559 
-568 TCMSVSRMLREIEM
+568 
-582 TADWTTS
+582 
-589 GKEAVLRAKEA
+589 
-600 YEQNQEFKV
+600 
-609 YIIDWLMPD
+609 
-618 MNGIETVRRIR
+618 
-629 MVVGKEY
+629 
-636 PIIIL
+636 IIIL
-641 TAYDWSDVEQEA
+641 PFLVSEEECKNAVQEQQES
-653 REAGVT
+653 T
-659 AFVSKPLFL
+659 K
-668 SELREVLMSQAQ
+668 
-680 RELLKNEKQKDQA
+680 LLA
-693 KNRKSYAGKK
+693 LLIGKRI
-703 VLLVEDNELNREI
+703 LLAEDNELNAEI
-716 ATAIMKEM
+716 AFTILEEE
-724 GLEVDTAEDGTDAV
+724 GLKVEWAEDGIKCLEMLKKVPEDY
-738 NIMSSAEG
+738 
-746 RKYDLIFMDIQMPKM
+746 YDMILMDIQMPNM
-761 DGYIATREIRTLN
+761 DGYRTTEEIRSLPD
-774 NHKCANIPIIAMT
+774 KRAQIPIVAMT
-787 ANAFEEDRKKAVK
+787 ANVFDEDKKKAYE
-800 AGMNGHIA
+800 AGMNGYIA
-808 KPISADVILENLDQ
+808 KPIDTKAIFSTLGEILQEKSEN
-822 IFEG
+822 

>member
-72 KQIVEKEY
+72 KRIVEKEY

-121 EAAMGLDTLQN
+121 EAAMGLDMLQN

-168 AYITDQNG
+168 AYITEQNG

-323 RTPMNAIVG
+323 RTPMNAIIG
-332 FTALATTHIG
+332 FADLLEKH
-342 NTELVLDYLNKIHT
+342 LDDKKRVIDYISKIKH
-356 SSQHLLSLINDVLD
+356 SSSFLLSLINYVLE
-370 MSRIESGSVRIEY
+370 MARIESGKATLKTETGDLKNLVNTLNDVFEPSIEEKKLQY
-383 TTVHLPDI
+383 TCNLKVENPYVHCDKTKLREI
-391 LHDLRTII
+391 LLNVISNSIKYTPEG
-399 QGSVHSK
+399 GSVTVDITEEGHDAEKKVSF
-406 QQDLYIDTQDVIHE
+406 YRFTIEDT
-420 DIITD
+420 
-425 KLRLTQ
+425 
-431 VLLNICSNAVKFTP
+431 
-445 VGGMI
+445 
-450 NIRVSEKPCRRD
+450 
-462 GYITV
+462 
-467 VFSVKDNGIGMS
+467 GIGMS
-479 REFRKHVFDSFSRE
+479 KEYLPHIFEEFSRE
-493 HTVTENGIGGTG
+493 NTSTESKVIGTG
-505 LGMAI
+505 LGLP
-510 TKNIVD
+510 IVKSLVD
-516 MMDGTIQVE
+516 LMGGTIEVS
-525 SETGKGT
+525 SEVTVGT
-532 EFTIMLECETSGE
+532 KT
-545 TVKREPVPELKGAR
+545 
-559 ALVVDDDAQ
+559 
-568 TCMSVSRMLREIEM
+568 
-582 TADWTTS
+582 
-589 GKEAVLRAKEA
+589 
-600 YEQNQEFKV
+600 
-609 YIIDWLMPD
+609 
-618 MNGIETVRRIR
+618 
-629 MVVGKEY
+629 
-636 PIIIL
+636 IIIL
-641 TAYDWSDVEQEA
+641 PFLVSEEECKDAVQEQQESTKLLA
-653 REAGVT
+653 
-659 AFVSKPLFL
+659 L
-668 SELREVLMSQAQ
+668 LMGK
-680 RELLKNEKQKDQA
+680 RILLA
-693 KNRKSYAGKK
+693 
-703 VLLVEDNELNREI
+703 EDNELNAEI
-716 ATAIMKEM
+716 AITILEEE
-724 GLEVDTAEDGTDAV
+724 GLKVEWAEDGIKCLEMLKKVPEDY
-738 NIMSSAEG
+738 
-746 RKYDLIFMDIQMPKM
+746 YDMILMDIQMPNM
-761 DGYIATREIRTLN
+761 DGYRTTEEIRSLPD
-774 NHKCANIPIIAMT
+774 KRAQIPIVAMT
-787 ANAFEEDRKKAVK
+787 ANVFDEDKKKAYE
-800 AGMNGHIA
+800 AGMNGYIA
-808 KPISADVILENLDQ
+808 KPIDTKAIFSTLGEILQEKSEN
-822 IFEG
+822 

>member
-72 KQIVEKEY
+72 KRIVEKEY

-88 KLAELMQ
+88 RLAELMQ

-121 EAAMGLDTLQN
+121 EAAMGLDMLQN

-323 RTPMNAIVG
+323 RTPMNAIIG
-332 FTALATTHIG
+332 FADLLEKH
-342 NTELVLDYLNKIHT
+342 LDDKKRVIDYISKIKH
-356 SSQHLLSLINDVLD
+356 SSSFLLSLINYVLE
-370 MSRIESGSVRIEY
+370 MARIESGKATLKTETGDLKNLVNTLNDVFEPSIEEKKLQY
-383 TTVHLPDI
+383 TCNLKVENPYVHCDKTKLREI
-391 LHDLRTII
+391 LLNVISNSIKYTPEG
-399 QGSVHSK
+399 GSVTVDITEEGHDAEKKVSF
-406 QQDLYIDTQDVIHE
+406 YRFTIEDT
-420 DIITD
+420 
-425 KLRLTQ
+425 
-431 VLLNICSNAVKFTP
+431 
-445 VGGMI
+445 
-450 NIRVSEKPCRRD
+450 
-462 GYITV
+462 
-467 VFSVKDNGIGMS
+467 GIGMS
-479 REFRKHVFDSFSRE
+479 KEYLPHIFEEFSRE
-493 HTVTENGIGGTG
+493 NTSTESKVIGTG
-505 LGMAI
+505 LGLP
-510 TKNIVD
+510 IVKSLVD
-516 MMDGTIQVE
+516 LMGGTIEVS
-525 SETGKGT
+525 SEVTVGT
-532 EFTIMLECETSGE
+532 KT
-545 TVKREPVPELKGAR
+545 
-559 ALVVDDDAQ
+559 
-568 TCMSVSRMLREIEM
+568 
-582 TADWTTS
+582 
-589 GKEAVLRAKEA
+589 
-600 YEQNQEFKV
+600 
-609 YIIDWLMPD
+609 
-618 MNGIETVRRIR
+618 
-629 MVVGKEY
+629 
-636 PIIIL
+636 IIIL
-641 TAYDWSDVEQEA
+641 PFLVSEEECKDAAQEQQESTKLLA
-653 REAGVT
+653 
-659 AFVSKPLFL
+659 L
-668 SELREVLMSQAQ
+668 LMGK
-680 RELLKNEKQKDQA
+680 RILLA
-693 KNRKSYAGKK
+693 
-703 VLLVEDNELNREI
+703 EDNELNAEI
-716 ATAIMKEM
+716 AFTILEEE
-724 GLEVDTAEDGTDAV
+724 GLKVEWAEDGIKCLEMIKKVPEDY
-738 NIMSSAEG
+738 
-746 RKYDLIFMDIQMPKM
+746 YDMILMDIQMPNM
-761 DGYIATREIRTLN
+761 DGYRTTEEIRSLPD
-774 NHKCANIPIIAMT
+774 KRAQIPIVAMT
-787 ANAFEEDRKKAVK
+787 ANVFDEDKKKAYE
-800 AGMNGHIA
+800 AGMNGYIA
-808 KPISADVILENLDQ
+808 KPIDTKAIFSTLGEILQEKSEN
-822 IFEG
+822 

>member
-72 KQIVEKEY
+72 KRIVEKEY

-121 EAAMGLDTLQN
+121 EAAMGLDMLQN
-132 PARKKEARLARLS
+132 PERKKEARLARRS

-163 LLFDP
+163 LLLDP

-323 RTPMNAIVG
+323 RTPMNAIIG
-332 FTALATTHIG
+332 FADLLEKH
-342 NTELVLDYLNKIHT
+342 LDDKKRVIDYISKIKH
-356 SSQHLLSLINDVLD
+356 SSSFLLSLINYVLE
-370 MSRIESGSVRIEY
+370 MARIESGKATLKTETGDLKNLVNTLNDVFEPSIEEKKLQY
-383 TTVHLPDI
+383 TCNLKVENPYVHCDKTKLREI
-391 LHDLRTII
+391 LLNVISNSIKYTPEG
-399 QGSVHSK
+399 GSVTVDITEEGHDAEKKVSF
-406 QQDLYIDTQDVIHE
+406 YRFTIEDT
-420 DIITD
+420 
-425 KLRLTQ
+425 
-431 VLLNICSNAVKFTP
+431 
-445 VGGMI
+445 
-450 NIRVSEKPCRRD
+450 
-462 GYITV
+462 
-467 VFSVKDNGIGMS
+467 GIGMS
-479 REFRKHVFDSFSRE
+479 KEYLPHIFEEFSRE
-493 HTVTENGIGGTG
+493 NTSTESKVIGTG
-505 LGMAI
+505 LGLP
-510 TKNIVD
+510 IVKSLVD
-516 MMDGTIQVE
+516 LMGGTIEVS
-525 SETGKGT
+525 SEVTVGT
-532 EFTIMLECETSGE
+532 KT
-545 TVKREPVPELKGAR
+545 
-559 ALVVDDDAQ
+559 
-568 TCMSVSRMLREIEM
+568 
-582 TADWTTS
+582 
-589 GKEAVLRAKEA
+589 
-600 YEQNQEFKV
+600 
-609 YIIDWLMPD
+609 
-618 MNGIETVRRIR
+618 
-629 MVVGKEY
+629 
-636 PIIIL
+636 IIIL
-641 TAYDWSDVEQEA
+641 PFLVSEEECKNAVQEQQESTKLLA
-653 REAGVT
+653 
-659 AFVSKPLFL
+659 L
-668 SELREVLMSQAQ
+668 LMGK
-680 RELLKNEKQKDQA
+680 RILLA
-693 KNRKSYAGKK
+693 
-703 VLLVEDNELNREI
+703 EDNELNAEI
-716 ATAIMKEM
+716 AITILEEE
-724 GLEVDTAEDGTDAV
+724 GLKVEWAEDGIKCLEMLKKVPEDY
-738 NIMSSAEG
+738 
-746 RKYDLIFMDIQMPKM
+746 YDMILMDIQMPNM
-761 DGYIATREIRTLN
+761 DGYRTTEEIRSLPD
-774 NHKCANIPIIAMT
+774 KRAQIPIVAMT
-787 ANAFEEDRKKAVK
+787 ANVFDEDKKKAYE
-800 AGMNGHIA
+800 AGMNGYIA
-808 KPISADVILENLDQ
+808 KPIDTKAIFSTLGEILQEKSEN
-822 IFEG
+822 

>member
-188 NWDNFIQE
+188 NWDHFIQE

-323 RTPMNAIVG
+323 RTPMNAIIG
-332 FTALATTHIG
+332 FADLLEKH
-342 NTELVLDYLNKIHT
+342 LDDKKRVIDYISKIKH
-356 SSQHLLSLINDVLD
+356 SSSFLLSLINYVLE
-370 MSRIESGSVRIEY
+370 MARIESGKATLKTETGDLKNLVNTLNDVFEPSIEEKKLQY
-383 TTVHLPDI
+383 TCNLKVENPYVHCDKTKLREI
-391 LHDLRTII
+391 LLNVISNSIKYTPEG
-399 QGSVHSK
+399 GSVTVDITEEGHDAEKKVSF
-406 QQDLYIDTQDVIHE
+406 YRFTIEDT
-420 DIITD
+420 
-425 KLRLTQ
+425 
-431 VLLNICSNAVKFTP
+431 
-445 VGGMI
+445 
-450 NIRVSEKPCRRD
+450 
-462 GYITV
+462 
-467 VFSVKDNGIGMS
+467 GIGMS
-479 REFRKHVFDSFSRE
+479 KKYLPHIFEEFSRE
-493 HTVTENGIGGTG
+493 NTSTESKVIGTG
-505 LGMAI
+505 LGLP
-510 TKNIVD
+510 IVKSLVD
-516 MMDGTIQVE
+516 LMGGTIEVS
-525 SETGKGT
+525 SEVTVGT
-532 EFTIMLECETSGE
+532 KT
-545 TVKREPVPELKGAR
+545 
-559 ALVVDDDAQ
+559 
-568 TCMSVSRMLREIEM
+568 
-582 TADWTTS
+582 
-589 GKEAVLRAKEA
+589 
-600 YEQNQEFKV
+600 
-609 YIIDWLMPD
+609 
-618 MNGIETVRRIR
+618 
-629 MVVGKEY
+629 
-636 PIIIL
+636 IIIL
-641 TAYDWSDVEQEA
+641 PFLVSEEECKNAVQEQQESTKLLA
-653 REAGVT
+653 
-659 AFVSKPLFL
+659 L
-668 SELREVLMSQAQ
+668 LMGK
-680 RELLKNEKQKDQA
+680 RILLA
-693 KNRKSYAGKK
+693 
-703 VLLVEDNELNREI
+703 EDNELNAEI
-716 ATAIMKEM
+716 AITILEEE
-724 GLEVDTAEDGTDAV
+724 GLKVEWAEDGIKCLEMLKKVPEDY
-738 NIMSSAEG
+738 
-746 RKYDLIFMDIQMPKM
+746 YDMILMDIQMPNM
-761 DGYIATREIRTLN
+761 DGYRTTEEIRSLPD
-774 NHKCANIPIIAMT
+774 KRAQIPIVAMT
-787 ANAFEEDRKKAVK
+787 ANVFDEDKKKAYE
-800 AGMNGHIA
+800 AGMNGYIA
-808 KPISADVILENLDQ
+808 KPIDTKAIFSTLGEILQEKSEN
-822 IFEG
+822 